1 MKRKRIIAALLTGT
15 MLCSSIPLNIR
26 ASDLDTVFDDGETA
40 AEDMDGLITESDSTD
55 TSDVSEEDYYTT
67 DLFTDDGV
75 FEANADTEF
84 SDSVDIE
91 SDEEADTGQTRYVNK
106 SKIYDD
112 VKWLM
117 LNTDYASYPLLEY
130 DDPVNLAA
138 GFSKTPGGVLQ
149 AFIKTYGDINT
160 KNNLWEQEYEEILID
175 LLADNSMLKGITD
188 VWDED
193 LAGIV
198 SDLEYE
204 VLSSISDTMN
214 IYIAGFTDSVRNNI
228 KDDIGKILVLSSIAV
243 NTDDKNLR
251 KACQVCMA
259 DSFNASIRAIL
270 DFALGEV
277 VDKGKDYLVS
287 KQTIQYQILSTS
299 LKKDYLGFIC
309 TKFQLGTA
317 ATLVGE
323 ILLVKDIVSFASGIN
338 KRVDNYLKTVSLSFV
353 CDASMKAY
361 NKKIS
366 ALKSGDTNSTS
377 DIYIL
382 FQFIL
387 KAKQMS
393 YETME
398 GMFTG
403 STWDKI
409 IESDQY
415 LKMNT
420 EKIPDIRIRNYTKVK
435 LASLKPDTD
444 TAKITL
450 KVKEKKEFP
459 CTGISYLSNVKYSS
473 DNKKVAKVNSS
484 GEIQAKKAGTTYIR
498 CKVKQYGDTYN
509 LVCKVTVKKEG
520 NTKDPT
526 SAYRNLIQSYEKK
539 YGEAQLNEQ
548 KQFWTGLCYAKLL
561 DFNNDGI
568 NELIL
573 AYQTERY
580 NKDKVQYHV
589 ELWKYGGKSAK
600 RVTSRISWSGNN
612 MPYFGG
618 FSICKYN
625 GKYMLNITNN
635 AGWNNYYYGAQS
647 DGSVG
652 LVHKF
657 IWKGDAM
664 EGNWYL
670 DGKKV
675 TVNSYLNYYNK
686 YHANTTGVGFA
697 KASYNDIIRKDISN
711 TKKKLEM

>member
-1 MKRKRIIAALLTGT
+1 MKRKRITAALLTGI
-15 MLCSSIPLNIR
+15 MLCSSIPMNIR
-26 ASDLDTVFDDGETA
+26 ASDLDAIFDDGEAA
-40 AEDMDGLITESDSTD
+40 AEDTDGLVTESNNTD
-55 TSDVSEEDYYTT
+55 MYDVSEEDCNTT
-67 DLFTDDGV
+67 DSFTDD
-75 FEANADTEF
+75 EF
-84 SDSVDIE
+84 SDSVGVE
-91 SDEEADTGQTRYVNK
+91 SEEEADAGQMRYVNK

-160 KNNLWEQEYEEILID
+160 KNKLWEQEYEEILID
-175 LLADNSMLKGITD
+175 LLADNSIRKRITD
-188 VWDED
+188 AWDED
-193 LAGIV
+193 LASIV
-198 SDLEYE
+198 SEFEEEIDTE
-204 VLSSISDTMN
+204 VLDKLSFSMS
-214 IYIAGFTDSVRNNI
+214 AFTDSIRNDI
-228 KDDIGKILVLSSIAV
+228 KKDVSKILILSSIAD
-243 NTDDKNLR
+243 NTDDRNLR
-251 KACQVCMA
+251 KACQICMA
-259 DSFNASIRAIL
+259 DSLNSTFNAIEDFLIDDAVKKQAIKKKVL
-270 DFALGEV
+270 
-277 VDKGKDYLVS
+277 
-287 KQTIQYQILSTS
+287 TTS
-299 LKKDYLGFIC
+299 LKKDYLGSIC
-309 TKFQLGTA
+309 TKLQLGTV
-317 ATLVGE
+317 ATLVSE

-366 ALKSGDTNSTS
+366 ALKSGDTNAAS

-387 KAKQMS
+387 SAKQMS

-403 STWDKI
+403 FTWDKI
-409 IESDQY
+409 MESDQY

-420 EKIPDIRIRNYTKVK
+420 EKISDITIRNYTKVK
-435 LASLKPDTD
+435 LTSLKPDTD
-444 TAKITL
+444 TTKIAL

-484 GEIQAKKAGTTYIR
+484 GDIQAKKAGTTYIR
-498 CKVKQYGDTYN
+498 CKVEQYGDTYN

-573 AYQTERY
+573 AYQTEKY

-589 ELWKYGGKSAK
+589 ELWKYDGKSAK

-612 MPYFGG
+612 IPYFGG
-618 FSICKYN
+618 LGICKYN
-625 GKYMLNITNN
+625 GKYLLELTGN
-635 AGWNNYYYGAQS
+635 ACWDNYYYGTQK

-652 LVHKF
+652 MVHKF

-664 EGNWYL
+664 EGDWYM

-675 TVNSYLNYYNK
+675 SGNIYGTYYKK
-686 YHANTTGVGFA
+686 YHANATWYSFA
-697 KASYNDIIRKDISN
+697 QSSNNSLIRKELSN
-711 TKKKLEM
+711 TKKKLGM

>member
-1 MKRKRIIAALLTGT
+1 MKRKRITAALLTGI
-15 MLCSSIPLNIR
+15 MLCSSIPMNIR
-26 ASDLDTVFDDGETA
+26 ASDLDAIFDDGEAA
-40 AEDMDGLITESDSTD
+40 AEDTDGLVTESNNTD
-55 TSDVSEEDYYTT
+55 MYDVSEEDCNTT
-67 DLFTDDGV
+67 DLFTDD
-75 FEANADTEF
+75 EF
-84 SDSVDIE
+84 SDSVGVE
-91 SDEEADTGQTRYVNK
+91 SEEEADAGQMRYVNK

-160 KNNLWEQEYEEILID
+160 KNKLWEQEYEEILID
-175 LLADNSMLKGITD
+175 LLADNSIRKRITD
-188 VWDED
+188 AWDED
-193 LAGIV
+193 LASIV
-198 SDLEYE
+198 SEFEEEIDTE
-204 VLSSISDTMN
+204 VLDKLSFSMS
-214 IYIAGFTDSVRNNI
+214 AFTDSIRNDI
-228 KDDIGKILVLSSIAV
+228 KKDVSKILILSSIAD
-243 NTDDKNLR
+243 NTDDRNLR
-251 KACQVCMA
+251 KACQICMA
-259 DSFNASIRAIL
+259 DSLNSTFNAIE
-270 DFALGEV
+270 DFLIDDAV
-277 VDKGKDYLVS
+277 KKGKKLLVK
-287 KQTIQYQILSTS
+287 KQAIKKKVLTTS
-299 LKKDYLGFIC
+299 LKKDYLGSIC
-309 TKFQLGTA
+309 TKFQLGTV
-317 ATLVGE
+317 ATLVSE

-366 ALKSGDTNSTS
+366 ALKSGDTNAAS

-387 KAKQMS
+387 SAKQMS

-403 STWDKI
+403 FTWDKI

-420 EKIPDIRIRNYTKVK
+420 EKISDITIRNYTKVK
-435 LASLKPDTD
+435 LTSLKPDTD
-444 TAKITL
+444 TTKIAL

-484 GEIQAKKAGTTYIR
+484 GDIQAKKAGTTYIR
-498 CKVKQYGDTYN
+498 CKVEQYGDTYN

-573 AYQTERY
+573 AYQTEKY

-589 ELWKYGGKSAK
+589 ELWKYDGKSAK

-612 MPYFGG
+612 IPYFGG
-618 FSICKYN
+618 LGICKYN
-625 GKYMLNITNN
+625 GKYLLELTGN
-635 AGWNNYYYGAQS
+635 ACWDNYYYGTQK

-652 LVHKF
+652 MVHKF

-664 EGNWYL
+664 EGDWYM

-675 TVNSYLNYYNK
+675 SGNIYGTYYKK
-686 YHANTTGVGFA
+686 YHANATWYSFA
-697 KASYNDIIRKDISN
+697 QSSNNSLIRKELSN
-711 TKKKLEM
+711 TKKKLGM

>member
-1 MKRKRIIAALLTGT
+1 MKRKRITAALLTGI
-15 MLCSSIPLNIR
+15 MLCSSIPMNIR
-26 ASDLDTVFDDGETA
+26 ASDLDAIFDDGEAA
-40 AEDMDGLITESDSTD
+40 AEDTDGLVTESNNTD
-55 TSDVSEEDYYTT
+55 MYDVSEEDCNTT
-67 DLFTDDGV
+67 DSFTDD
-75 FEANADTEF
+75 EF
-84 SDSVDIE
+84 SDSVGVE
-91 SDEEADTGQTRYVNK
+91 SEEEADAGQMRYVNK

-160 KNNLWEQEYEEILID
+160 KNKLWEQEYEEILID
-175 LLADNSMLKGITD
+175 LLADNSIRKRITD
-188 VWDED
+188 AWDED
-193 LAGIV
+193 LASIV
-198 SDLEYE
+198 SEFEEEIDTE
-204 VLSSISDTMN
+204 VLDKLSFSMS
-214 IYIAGFTDSVRNNI
+214 AFTDSIRNDI
-228 KDDIGKILVLSSIAV
+228 KKDVSKILILSSIAD
-243 NTDDKNLR
+243 NTDDRNLR
-251 KACQVCMA
+251 KACQICMA
-259 DSFNASIRAIL
+259 DSLNSTFNAIE
-270 DFALGEV
+270 DFLIDDAV
-277 VDKGKDYLVS
+277 KKGKKLLVK
-287 KQTIQYQILSTS
+287 KQAIKKKVLTTS
-299 LKKDYLGFIC
+299 LKKDYLGSIC
-309 TKFQLGTA
+309 TKFQLGTV
-317 ATLVGE
+317 ATLVSE

-366 ALKSGDTNSTS
+366 ALKSGDTNAAS

-387 KAKQMS
+387 SAKQMS

-403 STWDKI
+403 FTWDKI

-420 EKIPDIRIRNYTKVK
+420 EKISDITIRNYTKVK
-435 LASLKPDTD
+435 LTSLKPDTD
-444 TAKITL
+444 TTKIAL

-473 DNKKVAKVNSS
+473 DNKKVAKVNSP
-484 GEIQAKKAGTTYIR
+484 GDIQAKKAGTTYIR
-498 CKVKQYGDTYN
+498 CKVEQYGDTYN

-573 AYQTERY
+573 AYQTEKY

-589 ELWKYGGKSAK
+589 ELWKYDGKSAK

-612 MPYFGG
+612 IPYFGG
-618 FSICKYN
+618 LGICKYN
-625 GKYMLNITNN
+625 GKYLLELTGN
-635 AGWNNYYYGAQS
+635 ACWDNYYYGTQK

-652 LVHKF
+652 MVHKF

-664 EGNWYL
+664 EGDWYM

-675 TVNSYLNYYNK
+675 SGNIYGTYYKK
-686 YHANTTGVGFA
+686 YHANATWYSFA
-697 KASYNDIIRKDISN
+697 QSSNNSLIRKELSN
-711 TKKKLEM
+711 TKKKLGM

>member
-1 MKRKRIIAALLTGT
+1 MKRKRITAALLTGI
-15 MLCSSIPLNIR
+15 MLCSSIPMNIR
-26 ASDLDTVFDDGETA
+26 ASDLDAIFDDGEAA
-40 AEDMDGLITESDSTD
+40 AEDTDGLVTESNNTD
-55 TSDVSEEDYYTT
+55 MYDVSEEDCNTT
-67 DLFTDDGV
+67 DSFTDD
-75 FEANADTEF
+75 EF
-84 SDSVDIE
+84 SDSVGVE
-91 SDEEADTGQTRYVNK
+91 SEEEADAGQVRYVNK

-160 KNNLWEQEYEEILID
+160 KNKLWEQEYEEILID
-175 LLADNSMLKGITD
+175 LLADNSIRKRITD
-188 VWDED
+188 AWDED
-193 LAGIV
+193 LASIV
-198 SDLEYE
+198 SEFEEEIDTE
-204 VLSSISDTMN
+204 VLDKLSFSMS
-214 IYIAGFTDSVRNNI
+214 AFTDSIRNDI
-228 KDDIGKILVLSSIAV
+228 KKDVSKILILSSIAD
-243 NTDDKNLR
+243 NTDDRNLR
-251 KACQVCMA
+251 KACQICMA
-259 DSFNASIRAIL
+259 DSLNSTFNAIE
-270 DFALGEV
+270 DFLIDDAV
-277 VDKGKDYLVS
+277 KKGKKLLVK
-287 KQTIQYQILSTS
+287 KQAIKKKVLTTS
-299 LKKDYLGFIC
+299 LKKDYLGSIC
-309 TKFQLGTA
+309 TKFQLGTV
-317 ATLVGE
+317 ATLVSE

-366 ALKSGDTNSTS
+366 VLKSGDTNAAS

-387 KAKQMS
+387 SAKQMS

-403 STWDKI
+403 FTWDKI

-420 EKIPDIRIRNYTKVK
+420 EKISDITIRNYTKVK
-435 LASLKPDTD
+435 LTSLKPDTD
-444 TAKITL
+444 TTKIAL

-484 GEIQAKKAGTTYIR
+484 GDIQAKKAGTTYIR
-498 CKVKQYGDTYN
+498 CKVEQYGDTYN

-573 AYQTERY
+573 AYQTEKY

-589 ELWKYGGKSAK
+589 ELWKYDGKSAK

-612 MPYFGG
+612 IPYFGG
-618 FSICKYN
+618 LGICKYN
-625 GKYMLNITNN
+625 GKYLLELTGN
-635 AGWNNYYYGAQS
+635 ACWDNYYYGTQK

-652 LVHKF
+652 MVHKF

-664 EGNWYL
+664 EGDWYM

-675 TVNSYLNYYNK
+675 SGNIYGTYYKK
-686 YHANTTGVGFA
+686 YHANATWYSFA
-697 KASYNDIIRKDISN
+697 QSSNNSLIRKELSN
-711 TKKKLEM
+711 TKKKLGM

>member
-1 MKRKRIIAALLTGT
+1 MSRKK
-15 MLCSSIPLNIR
+15 
-26 ASDLDTVFDDGETA
+26 TA
-40 AEDMDGLITESDSTD
+40 ILQIH
-55 TSDVSEEDYYTT
+55 
-67 DLFTDDGV
+67 FTDD
-75 FEANADTEF
+75 EF
-84 SDSVDIE
+84 SDSVGVE
-91 SDEEADTGQTRYVNK
+91 SEEEADAGQMRYVNK

-160 KNNLWEQEYEEILID
+160 KNKLWEQEYEEILID
-175 LLADNSMLKGITD
+175 LLADNSIRKRITD
-188 VWDED
+188 AWDED
-193 LAGIV
+193 LASIV
-198 SDLEYE
+198 SEFEEEIDTE
-204 VLSSISDTMN
+204 VLDKLSFSMS
-214 IYIAGFTDSVRNNI
+214 AFTDSIRNDI
-228 KDDIGKILVLSSIAV
+228 KKDVSKILILSSIAD
-243 NTDDKNLR
+243 NTDDRNLR
-251 KACQVCMA
+251 KVCQICMA
-259 DSFNASIRAIL
+259 DSLNSTFNAIE
-270 DFALGEV
+270 DFLIDDAV
-277 VDKGKDYLVS
+277 KKGKKLLVK
-287 KQTIQYQILSTS
+287 KQAIKKKVLTTS
-299 LKKDYLGFIC
+299 LKKDYLGSIC
-309 TKFQLGTA
+309 TKFQLGTV
-317 ATLVGE
+317 ATLVSE

-366 ALKSGDTNSTS
+366 ALKSGDTNAAS

-387 KAKQMS
+387 SAKQMS

-403 STWDKI
+403 FTWDKI
-409 IESDQY
+409 MESDQY

-420 EKIPDIRIRNYTKVK
+420 EKISDITIRNYTKVK
-435 LASLKPDTD
+435 LTSLKPDTD
-444 TAKITL
+444 TTKIAL

-484 GEIQAKKAGTTYIR
+484 GDIQAKKAGTTYIR
-498 CKVKQYGDTYN
+498 CKVEQYGDTYN

-573 AYQTERY
+573 AYQTEKY

-589 ELWKYGGKSAK
+589 ELWKYDGKSAK

-612 MPYFGG
+612 IPYFGG
-618 FSICKYN
+618 LGICKYN
-625 GKYMLNITNN
+625 GKYLLELTGN
-635 AGWNNYYYGAQS
+635 ACWDNYYYGTQK

-652 LVHKF
+652 MVHKF

-664 EGNWYL
+664 EGDWYM

-675 TVNSYLNYYNK
+675 SGNIYGTYYKK
-686 YHANTTGVGFA
+686 YHANATWYSFA
-697 KASYNDIIRKDISN
+697 QSSNNSLIRKELSN
-711 TKKKLEM
+711 TKKKLGM

>member
-1 MKRKRIIAALLTGT
+1 MMSRKK
-15 MLCSSIPLNIR
+15 
-26 ASDLDTVFDDGETA
+26 TA
-40 AEDMDGLITESDSTD
+40 ILQIH
-55 TSDVSEEDYYTT
+55 
-67 DLFTDDGV
+67 FTDD
-75 FEANADTEF
+75 EF
-84 SDSVDIE
+84 SDSVGVE
-91 SDEEADTGQTRYVNK
+91 SEEEADAGQMRYVNK

-160 KNNLWEQEYEEILID
+160 KNKLWEQEYEEILID
-175 LLADNSMLKGITD
+175 LLADNSIRKRITD
-188 VWDED
+188 AWDED
-193 LAGIV
+193 LASIV
-198 SDLEYE
+198 SEFEEKIDTE
-204 VLSSISDTMN
+204 VLDKLSFSMS
-214 IYIAGFTDSVRNNI
+214 AFTDSIRNDI
-228 KDDIGKILVLSSIAV
+228 KKDVSKILILSSIAD
-243 NTDDKNLR
+243 NTDDRNLR
-251 KACQVCMA
+251 KACQICMA
-259 DSFNASIRAIL
+259 DSLNSTFNAIE
-270 DFALGEV
+270 DFLIDDAV
-277 VDKGKDYLVS
+277 KKGKKLLVK
-287 KQTIQYQILSTS
+287 KQAIKKKVLTTS
-299 LKKDYLGFIC
+299 LKKDYLGSIC
-309 TKFQLGTA
+309 TKFQLGTV
-317 ATLVGE
+317 ATLVSE

-366 ALKSGDTNSTS
+366 ALKSGDTNAAS

-387 KAKQMS
+387 SAKQMS

-403 STWDKI
+403 FTWDKI
-409 IESDQY
+409 MESDQY

-420 EKIPDIRIRNYTKVK
+420 EKISDITIRNYTKVK
-435 LASLKPDTD
+435 LTSLKPDTD
-444 TAKITL
+444 TTKIAL

-484 GEIQAKKAGTTYIR
+484 GDIQAKKAGTTYIR
-498 CKVKQYGDTYN
+498 CKVEQYGDTYN

-573 AYQTERY
+573 AYQTEKY

-589 ELWKYGGKSAK
+589 ELWKYDGKSAK

-612 MPYFGG
+612 IPYFGG
-618 FSICKYN
+618 LGICKYN
-625 GKYMLNITNN
+625 GKYLLELTGN
-635 AGWNNYYYGAQS
+635 ACWDNYYYGTQK

-652 LVHKF
+652 MVHKF

-664 EGNWYL
+664 EGDWYM

-675 TVNSYLNYYNK
+675 SGNIYGTYYKK
-686 YHANTTGVGFA
+686 YHANATWYSFA
-697 KASYNDIIRKDISN
+697 QSSNNSLIRKELSN
-711 TKKKLEM
+711 TKKKLGM

>member
-1 MKRKRIIAALLTGT
+1 MSRKK
-15 MLCSSIPLNIR
+15 
-26 ASDLDTVFDDGETA
+26 TA
-40 AEDMDGLITESDSTD
+40 ILQIH
-55 TSDVSEEDYYTT
+55 
-67 DLFTDDGV
+67 FTDD
-75 FEANADTEF
+75 EF
-84 SDSVDIE
+84 SDSVGVE
-91 SDEEADTGQTRYVNK
+91 SEEEADAGQMRYVNK

-160 KNNLWEQEYEEILID
+160 KNKLWEQEYEEILID
-175 LLADNSMLKGITD
+175 LLADNSIRKRITD
-188 VWDED
+188 AWDED
-193 LAGIV
+193 LASIV
-198 SDLEYE
+198 SEFEEEIDTE
-204 VLSSISDTMN
+204 VLDKLSFSMS
-214 IYIAGFTDSVRNNI
+214 AFTDSIRNDI
-228 KDDIGKILVLSSIAV
+228 KKDVSKILILSSIAD
-243 NTDDKNLR
+243 NTDDRNLR
-251 KACQVCMA
+251 KACQICMA
-259 DSFNASIRAIL
+259 DSLNSTFNAIE
-270 DFALGEV
+270 DFLIDDAV
-277 VDKGKDYLVS
+277 KKGKKLLVK
-287 KQTIQYQILSTS
+287 KQAIKKKVLTTS
-299 LKKDYLGFIC
+299 LKKDYLGSIC
-309 TKFQLGTA
+309 TKFQLGTV
-317 ATLVGE
+317 ATLVSE

-366 ALKSGDTNSTS
+366 ALKSGDTNAAS

-387 KAKQMS
+387 SAKQMS

-403 STWDKI
+403 FTWDKI
-409 IESDQY
+409 MESDQY

-420 EKIPDIRIRNYTKVK
+420 EKISDITIRNYTKVK
-435 LASLKPDTD
+435 LTSLKPDTD
-444 TAKITL
+444 TTKIAL

-484 GEIQAKKAGTTYIR
+484 GDIQAKKAGTTYIR
-498 CKVKQYGDTYN
+498 CKVEQYGDTYN

-573 AYQTERY
+573 AYQTEKY

-589 ELWKYGGKSAK
+589 ELWKYDGKSAK

-612 MPYFGG
+612 IPYFGG
-618 FSICKYN
+618 LGICKYN
-625 GKYMLNITNN
+625 GKYLLELTGN
-635 AGWNNYYYGAQS
+635 ACWDNYYYGTQK

-652 LVHKF
+652 MVHKF

-664 EGNWYL
+664 EGDWYM

-675 TVNSYLNYYNK
+675 SGNIYGTYYKK
-686 YHANTTGVGFA
+686 YHANATWYSFA
-697 KASYNDIIRKDISN
+697 QSSNNSLIRKELSN
-711 TKKKLEM
+711 TKQKLGM

>member
-1 MKRKRIIAALLTGT
+1 MKRKRITAALLTGI
-15 MLCSSIPLNIR
+15 MLCSSIPMNIR
-26 ASDLDTVFDDGETA
+26 ASDLDAIFDDGEAA
-40 AEDMDGLITESDSTD
+40 AEDTDGLVTESNNTD
-55 TSDVSEEDYYTT
+55 MYDVSEEDCNTI
-67 DLFTDDGV
+67 DSFTDD
-75 FEANADTEF
+75 EF
-84 SDSVDIE
+84 SDSVGVE
-91 SDEEADTGQTRYVNK
+91 SEEEADAGQMRYVNK
-106 SKIYDD
+106 SQIYDD

-160 KNNLWEQEYEEILID
+160 KNKLWEQEYEEILID
-175 LLADNSMLKGITD
+175 LLADNSIRKRITD
-188 VWDED
+188 AWDED
-193 LAGIV
+193 LASIV
-198 SDLEYE
+198 SEFEEEIDTE
-204 VLSSISDTMN
+204 VLDKLSFSMS
-214 IYIAGFTDSVRNNI
+214 AFTDSIRNDI
-228 KDDIGKILVLSSIAV
+228 KKDVSKILILSSIAD
-243 NTDDKNLR
+243 NTDDRNLR
-251 KACQVCMA
+251 KACQICMA
-259 DSFNASIRAIL
+259 DSLNSTFNAIE
-270 DFALGEV
+270 DFLIDDAV
-277 VDKGKDYLVS
+277 KKGKKLLVK
-287 KQTIQYQILSTS
+287 KQAIKKKVLTTS
-299 LKKDYLGFIC
+299 LKKDYLGSIC

-317 ATLVGE
+317 ATLVSE

-366 ALKSGDTNSTS
+366 ALKSGDTNAAS

-387 KAKQMS
+387 SAKQMS

-403 STWDKI
+403 FTWDKI

-420 EKIPDIRIRNYTKVK
+420 EKISDITIRNYTKVK
-435 LASLKPDTD
+435 LTSLKPDTD
-444 TAKITL
+444 TTKIAL
-450 KVKEKKEFP
+450 KVKKKKEFP

-484 GEIQAKKAGTTYIR
+484 GDIQAKKAGTTYIR
-498 CKVKQYGDTYN
+498 CKVEQYGDTYN

-520 NTKDPT
+520 NTKDST

-573 AYQTERY
+573 AYQTEKY

-589 ELWKYGGKSAK
+589 ELWKYDGKSAK

-612 MPYFGG
+612 IPYFGG
-618 FSICKYN
+618 LGICKYN
-625 GKYMLNITNN
+625 GKYLLELTGN
-635 AGWNNYYYGAQS
+635 ACWDNYYYGTQK

-652 LVHKF
+652 MVHKF

-664 EGNWYL
+664 EGDWYM

-675 TVNSYLNYYNK
+675 SGNIYGTYYKK
-686 YHANTTGVGFA
+686 YHA
-697 KASYNDIIRKDISN
+697 S
-711 TKKKLEM
+711 LM

>member
-1 MKRKRIIAALLTGT
+1 MKRKRITAALLTGI
-15 MLCSSIPLNIR
+15 MLCSSIPMNIR
-26 ASDLDTVFDDGETA
+26 ASDLDAIFDDGEAA
-40 AEDMDGLITESDSTD
+40 AEDTDGLVTESNNTD
-55 TSDVSEEDYYTT
+55 MYDVSEEDCNTT
-67 DLFTDDGV
+67 NSFTDD
-75 FEANADTEF
+75 EF
-84 SDSVDIE
+84 SDSVGVE
-91 SDEEADTGQTRYVNK
+91 SEEEADAGQMRYVNK

-160 KNNLWEQEYEEILID
+160 KNKLWEQEYEEILID
-175 LLADNSMLKGITD
+175 LLADNSIRKRITD
-188 VWDED
+188 AWDED
-193 LAGIV
+193 LASIV
-198 SDLEYE
+198 SEFEEEIDTE
-204 VLSSISDTMN
+204 VLDKLSFSMS
-214 IYIAGFTDSVRNNI
+214 AFTDSIRNDI
-228 KDDIGKILVLSSIAV
+228 KKDVSKILILSSIAD
-243 NTDDKNLR
+243 NTDDRNLR
-251 KACQVCMA
+251 KACQICMA
-259 DSFNASIRAIL
+259 DSLNSTFNAIE
-270 DFALGEV
+270 DFLIDDAV
-277 VDKGKDYLVS
+277 KKGKKLLVK
-287 KQTIQYQILSTS
+287 KQAIKKKVLTTS
-299 LKKDYLGFIC
+299 LKKDYLGSIC
-309 TKFQLGTA
+309 TKFQLGTV
-317 ATLVGE
+317 ATLVSE

-366 ALKSGDTNSTS
+366 ALKSGDTNAAS

-387 KAKQMS
+387 SAKQMS

-403 STWDKI
+403 FTWDKI

-420 EKIPDIRIRNYTKVK
+420 EKISDITIRNYTKVK
-435 LASLKPDTD
+435 LTSLKPDTD
-444 TAKITL
+444 TTKIAL

-484 GEIQAKKAGTTYIR
+484 GDIQAKKAGTTYIR
-498 CKVKQYGDTYN
+498 CKVEQYGDTYN

-573 AYQTERY
+573 AYQTEKY

-589 ELWKYGGKSAK
+589 ELWKYDGKSAK

-612 MPYFGG
+612 IPYFGG
-618 FSICKYN
+618 LGICKYN
-625 GKYMLNITNN
+625 GKYLLELTGN
-635 AGWNNYYYGAQS
+635 ACWDNYYYGTQK

-652 LVHKF
+652 MVHKF

-664 EGNWYL
+664 EGDWYM

-675 TVNSYLNYYNK
+675 SGNIYGTYYKK
-686 YHANTTGVGFA
+686 YHANATWYSFA
-697 KASYNDIIRKDISN
+697 QSSNNSLIRKELSN
-711 TKKKLEM
+711 TKKKLGM

>member
-1 MKRKRIIAALLTGT
+1 MKRKRITAALLTGI
-15 MLCSSIPLNIR
+15 MLCSSIPMNIR
-26 ASDLDTVFDDGETA
+26 ASDLDAIFDDGEAA
-40 AEDMDGLITESDSTD
+40 AEDTDGLVTESNNTD
-55 TSDVSEEDYYTT
+55 MYDVSEEDCNTT
-67 DLFTDDGV
+67 DSFTDD
-75 FEANADTEF
+75 EF
-84 SDSVDIE
+84 SDSVGVE
-91 SDEEADTGQTRYVNK
+91 SEEEADAGQMRYVNK

-160 KNNLWEQEYEEILID
+160 KNKLWEQEYEEILID
-175 LLADNSMLKGITD
+175 LLADNSIRKRITD
-188 VWDED
+188 AWDED
-193 LAGIV
+193 LASIV
-198 SDLEYE
+198 SEFEEEIDTE
-204 VLSSISDTMN
+204 VLDKLSFSMS
-214 IYIAGFTDSVRNNI
+214 AFTDSIRNDI
-228 KDDIGKILVLSSIAV
+228 KKDVSKILILSSIAD
-243 NTDDKNLR
+243 NTDDRNLR
-251 KACQVCMA
+251 KACQICMA
-259 DSFNASIRAIL
+259 DSLNSTFNAIE
-270 DFALGEV
+270 DFLIDDAV
-277 VDKGKDYLVS
+277 KKGKKLLVK
-287 KQTIQYQILSTS
+287 KQAIKKKVLTTS
-299 LKKDYLGFIC
+299 LKKDYLGSIC
-309 TKFQLGTA
+309 TKFQLGTV
-317 ATLVGE
+317 ATLVSE

-366 ALKSGDTNSTS
+366 ALKSGDTNAAL

-387 KAKQMS
+387 SAKQMS

-403 STWDKI
+403 FTWDKI

-420 EKIPDIRIRNYTKVK
+420 EKISDITIRNYTKVK
-435 LASLKPDTD
+435 LTSLKPDTD
-444 TAKITL
+444 TTKIAL

-484 GEIQAKKAGTTYIR
+484 GDIQAKKAGTTYIR
-498 CKVKQYGDTYN
+498 CKVEQYGDTYN

-573 AYQTERY
+573 AYQTEKY

-589 ELWKYGGKSAK
+589 ELWKYDGKSAK

-612 MPYFGG
+612 IPYFGG
-618 FSICKYN
+618 LGICKYN
-625 GKYMLNITNN
+625 GKYLLELTGN
-635 AGWNNYYYGAQS
+635 ACWDNYYYGTQK

-652 LVHKF
+652 MVHKF

-664 EGNWYL
+664 EGDWYM

-675 TVNSYLNYYNK
+675 SGNIYGTYYKK
-686 YHANTTGVGFA
+686 YHANATWYSFA
-697 KASYNDIIRKDISN
+697 QSSNNSLIRKELSN
-711 TKKKLEM
+711 TKKKLGM

>member
-1 MKRKRIIAALLTGT
+1 MKRKRITAALLTGI
-15 MLCSSIPLNIR
+15 MLCSSIPMNIR
-26 ASDLDTVFDDGETA
+26 ASDLDAIFDDGEAA
-40 AEDMDGLITESDSTD
+40 AEDTDGLVTESNNTD
-55 TSDVSEEDYYTT
+55 MYDVSEEDCNTT
-67 DLFTDDGV
+67 DSFTDD
-75 FEANADTEF
+75 EF
-84 SDSVDIE
+84 SDSVGVE
-91 SDEEADTGQTRYVNK
+91 SEEEADAGQMRYVNK

-160 KNNLWEQEYEEILID
+160 KNKLWEQEYEEILID
-175 LLADNSMLKGITD
+175 LLADNSIRKRITD
-188 VWDED
+188 AWDED
-193 LAGIV
+193 LASIV
-198 SDLEYE
+198 SEFEEEIDTE
-204 VLSSISDTMN
+204 VLDKLSFSMS
-214 IYIAGFTDSVRNNI
+214 AFTDSIRNDI
-228 KDDIGKILVLSSIAV
+228 KKDVSKILILSSIAD
-243 NTDDKNLR
+243 NTDDRNLR
-251 KACQVCMA
+251 KACQICMA
-259 DSFNASIRAIL
+259 DSLNSTFNAIE
-270 DFALGEV
+270 DFLIDDAV
-277 VDKGKDYLVS
+277 KKGKKLLVK
-287 KQTIQYQILSTS
+287 KQAIKKKVLTTS
-299 LKKDYLGFIC
+299 LKKDYLGSIC
-309 TKFQLGTA
+309 TKFQLGTV
-317 ATLVGE
+317 ATLVSE
-323 ILLVKDIVSFASGIN
+323 ILFVKDIVSFASGIN

-366 ALKSGDTNSTS
+366 ALKSGDTNAAS

-387 KAKQMS
+387 SAKQMS

-403 STWDKI
+403 FTWDKI

-420 EKIPDIRIRNYTKVK
+420 EKISDITIRNYTKVK
-435 LASLKPDTD
+435 LTSLKPDTD
-444 TAKITL
+444 TTKIAL

-484 GEIQAKKAGTTYIR
+484 GDIQAKKAGTTYIR
-498 CKVKQYGDTYN
+498 CKVEQYGDTYN

-573 AYQTERY
+573 AYQTEKY
-580 NKDKVQYHV
+580 NEDKVQYHV
-589 ELWKYGGKSAK
+589 ELWKYDGKSAK

-612 MPYFGG
+612 IPYFGG
-618 FSICKYN
+618 LGICKYN
-625 GKYMLNITNN
+625 GKYLLELTGN
-635 AGWNNYYYGAQS
+635 ACWDNYYYGTQK

-652 LVHKF
+652 MVHKF

-664 EGNWYL
+664 EGDWYM

-675 TVNSYLNYYNK
+675 SGNIYGTYYKK
-686 YHANTTGVGFA
+686 YHANATWYSFA
-697 KASYNDIIRKDISN
+697 QSSNNSLIRKELSN
-711 TKKKLEM
+711 TKKKLGM

>member
-1 MKRKRIIAALLTGT
+1 MMSRKK
-15 MLCSSIPLNIR
+15 
-26 ASDLDTVFDDGETA
+26 TA
-40 AEDMDGLITESDSTD
+40 ILQIH
-55 TSDVSEEDYYTT
+55 
-67 DLFTDDGV
+67 FTDD
-75 FEANADTEF
+75 EF
-84 SDSVDIE
+84 SDSVGVE
-91 SDEEADTGQTRYVNK
+91 SEEEADAGQMRYVNK

-160 KNNLWEQEYEEILID
+160 KNKLWEQEYEEILID
-175 LLADNSMLKGITD
+175 LLADNSIRKRITD
-188 VWDED
+188 AWDED
-193 LAGIV
+193 LASIV
-198 SDLEYE
+198 SEFEEEIDTE
-204 VLSSISDTMN
+204 VLDKLSFSMS
-214 IYIAGFTDSVRNNI
+214 AFTDSIRNDI
-228 KDDIGKILVLSSIAV
+228 KKDVSKILILSSIAD
-243 NTDDKNLR
+243 NTDDRNLR
-251 KACQVCMA
+251 KACQICMA
-259 DSFNASIRAIL
+259 DSLNSTFNAIE
-270 DFALGEV
+270 DFLIDDAV
-277 VDKGKDYLVS
+277 KKGKKLLVK
-287 KQTIQYQILSTS
+287 KQAIKKKVLTTS
-299 LKKDYLGFIC
+299 LKKDYLGSIC
-309 TKFQLGTA
+309 TKFQLGTV
-317 ATLVGE
+317 ATLVSE
-323 ILLVKDIVSFASGIN
+323 ILLVKEIVSFASGIN

-366 ALKSGDTNSTS
+366 ALKSGDTNAAS

-387 KAKQMS
+387 SAKQMS

-403 STWDKI
+403 FTWDKI
-409 IESDQY
+409 MESDQY

-420 EKIPDIRIRNYTKVK
+420 EKISDITIRNYTKVK
-435 LASLKPDTD
+435 LTSLKPDTD
-444 TAKITL
+444 TTKIAL

-484 GEIQAKKAGTTYIR
+484 GDIQAKKAGTTYIR
-498 CKVKQYGDTYN
+498 CKVEQYGDTYN

-573 AYQTERY
+573 AYQTEKY

-589 ELWKYGGKSAK
+589 ELWKYDGKSAK

-612 MPYFGG
+612 IPYFGG
-618 FSICKYN
+618 LGICKYN
-625 GKYMLNITNN
+625 GKYLLELTGN
-635 AGWNNYYYGAQS
+635 ACWDNYYYGTQK

-652 LVHKF
+652 MVHKF

-664 EGNWYL
+664 EGDWYM

-675 TVNSYLNYYNK
+675 SGNIYGTYYKK
-686 YHANTTGVGFA
+686 YHANATWYSFA
-697 KASYNDIIRKDISN
+697 QSSNNSLIRKELSN
-711 TKKKLEM
+711 TKKKLGM

>member
-1 MKRKRIIAALLTGT
+1 MKRKRITAALLTGI
-15 MLCSSIPLNIR
+15 MLCSSIPMNIR
-26 ASDLDTVFDDGETA
+26 ASDLDAIFDNGEAA
-40 AEDMDGLITESDSTD
+40 AEDTDGLVTESNNTD
-55 TSDVSEEDYYTT
+55 MYDVSEEDCNTT
-67 DLFTDDGV
+67 DSFTDD
-75 FEANADTEF
+75 EF
-84 SDSVDIE
+84 SDSVGVE
-91 SDEEADTGQTRYVNK
+91 SEEEADAGQMRYVNK

-160 KNNLWEQEYEEILID
+160 KNKLWEQEYEEILID
-175 LLADNSMLKGITD
+175 LLADNSIRKRITD
-188 VWDED
+188 AWDED
-193 LAGIV
+193 LASIV
-198 SDLEYE
+198 SEFEEEIDTE
-204 VLSSISDTMN
+204 VLDKLSFSMS
-214 IYIAGFTDSVRNNI
+214 AFTDSIRNDI
-228 KDDIGKILVLSSIAV
+228 KKDVSKILILSSIAD
-243 NTDDKNLR
+243 NTDDRNLR
-251 KACQVCMA
+251 KACQICMA
-259 DSFNASIRAIL
+259 DSLNSTFNAIE
-270 DFALGEV
+270 DFLIDDAV
-277 VDKGKDYLVS
+277 KKGKKLLVK
-287 KQTIQYQILSTS
+287 KQAIKKKVLTTS
-299 LKKDYLGFIC
+299 LKKDYLGSIC
-309 TKFQLGTA
+309 TKFQLGTV
-317 ATLVGE
+317 ATLVSE

-366 ALKSGDTNSTS
+366 ALKSGDTNAAS

-387 KAKQMS
+387 SAKQMS

-403 STWDKI
+403 FTWDKI

-420 EKIPDIRIRNYTKVK
+420 EKISDITIRNYTKVK
-435 LASLKPDTD
+435 LTSLKPDTD
-444 TAKITL
+444 TTKIAL

-484 GEIQAKKAGTTYIR
+484 GDIQAKKAGTTYIR
-498 CKVKQYGDTYN
+498 CKVEQYGDTYN

-573 AYQTERY
+573 AYQTEKY

-589 ELWKYGGKSAK
+589 ELWKYDGKSAK

-612 MPYFGG
+612 IPYFGG
-618 FSICKYN
+618 LGICKYN
-625 GKYMLNITNN
+625 GKYLLELTGN
-635 AGWNNYYYGAQS
+635 ACWDNYYYGTQK

-652 LVHKF
+652 MVHKF

-664 EGNWYL
+664 EGDWYM

-675 TVNSYLNYYNK
+675 SGNIYGTYYKK
-686 YHANTTGVGFA
+686 YHANATWYSFA
-697 KASYNDIIRKDISN
+697 QSSNNSLIRKELSN
-711 TKKKLEM
+711 TKKKLGM

>member
-1 MKRKRIIAALLTGT
+1 MKRKRITAALLTGI
-15 MLCSSIPLNIR
+15 MLCSSIPMNIR
-26 ASDLDTVFDDGETA
+26 ASDLDAIFDDGEAA
-40 AEDMDGLITESDSTD
+40 AEDTDGLVTESNNTD
-55 TSDVSEEDYYTT
+55 MYDVSEEDCNTT
-67 DLFTDDGV
+67 DSFTDD
-75 FEANADTEF
+75 EF
-84 SDSVDIE
+84 SDSVGVE
-91 SDEEADTGQTRYVNK
+91 SEEEADAGQMRYVNK

-160 KNNLWEQEYEEILID
+160 KNKLWEQEYEEILID
-175 LLADNSMLKGITD
+175 LLADNSIRKRITD
-188 VWDED
+188 AWDED
-193 LAGIV
+193 LASIV
-198 SDLEYE
+198 SEFEEEIDTE
-204 VLSSISDTMN
+204 VLDKLSFSMS
-214 IYIAGFTDSVRNNI
+214 AFTDSIRNDI
-228 KDDIGKILVLSSIAV
+228 KKDVSKILILASIAD
-243 NTDDKNLR
+243 NTDDRNLR
-251 KACQVCMA
+251 KACQICMA
-259 DSFNASIRAIL
+259 DSLNSTFNAIE
-270 DFALGEV
+270 DFLIDDAV
-277 VDKGKDYLVS
+277 KKGKKLLVK
-287 KQTIQYQILSTS
+287 KQAIKKKVLTTS
-299 LKKDYLGFIC
+299 LKKDYLGSIC
-309 TKFQLGTA
+309 TKFQLGTV
-317 ATLVGE
+317 ATLVSE

-366 ALKSGDTNSTS
+366 ALKSGDTNAAS

-387 KAKQMS
+387 SAKQMS

-403 STWDKI
+403 FTWDKI

-420 EKIPDIRIRNYTKVK
+420 EKISDITIRNYTKVK
-435 LASLKPDTD
+435 LTSLKPDTD
-444 TAKITL
+444 TTKIAL

-484 GEIQAKKAGTTYIR
+484 GDIQAKKAGTTYIR
-498 CKVKQYGDTYN
+498 CKVEQYGDTYN

-573 AYQTERY
+573 AYQTEKY

-589 ELWKYGGKSAK
+589 ELWKYDGKSAK

-612 MPYFGG
+612 IPYFGG
-618 FSICKYN
+618 LGICKYN
-625 GKYMLNITNN
+625 GKYLLELTGN
-635 AGWNNYYYGAQS
+635 ACWDNYYYGTQK

-652 LVHKF
+652 MVHKF

-664 EGNWYL
+664 EGDWYM

-675 TVNSYLNYYNK
+675 SGNIYGTYYKK
-686 YHANTTGVGFA
+686 YHANATWYSFA
-697 KASYNDIIRKDISN
+697 QSSNNSLIRKELSN
-711 TKKKLEM
+711 TKKKLGM

>member
-1 MKRKRIIAALLTGT
+1 MKRKRITAALLTGI
-15 MLCSSIPLNIR
+15 MLCSSIPMNIR
-26 ASDLDTVFDDGETA
+26 ASDLDAIFDDGEAA
-40 AEDMDGLITESDSTD
+40 AEDTDGLVTESNNTD
-55 TSDVSEEDYYTT
+55 MYDVSEEDCNTT
-67 DLFTDDGV
+67 DSFTDD
-75 FEANADTEF
+75 EF
-84 SDSVDIE
+84 SDSVGVE
-91 SDEEADTGQTRYVNK
+91 SEEEADAGQMRYVNK

-160 KNNLWEQEYEEILID
+160 KNKLWEQEYEEILID
-175 LLADNSMLKGITD
+175 LLADNSIRKRITD
-188 VWDED
+188 AWDED
-193 LAGIV
+193 LASIV
-198 SDLEYE
+198 SEFEEEIDTE
-204 VLSSISDTMN
+204 VLDKLSFSMS
-214 IYIAGFTDSVRNNI
+214 AFTDSIRNDI
-228 KDDIGKILVLSSIAV
+228 KKDVSKILILSSIAD
-243 NTDDKNLR
+243 NTDDRNLR
-251 KACQVCMA
+251 KACQICMA
-259 DSFNASIRAIL
+259 DSLNSTFNAIE
-270 DFALGEV
+270 DFLIDDAV
-277 VDKGKDYLVS
+277 KKGKKLLVK
-287 KQTIQYQILSTS
+287 KQAIKKKVLTTS
-299 LKKDYLGFIC
+299 LKKDYLGSIC
-309 TKFQLGTA
+309 TKFQLGTV
-317 ATLVGE
+317 ATLVSE

-366 ALKSGDTNSTS
+366 ALKSGDTNAAS

-387 KAKQMS
+387 SAKQMS

-403 STWDKI
+403 FTWDKI

-420 EKIPDIRIRNYTKVK
+420 EKISDITIRNYTKVK
-435 LASLKPDTD
+435 LTSLKPDTD
-444 TAKITL
+444 TTKIAL

-484 GEIQAKKAGTTYIR
+484 GDIQAKKAGTTYIR
-498 CKVKQYGDTYN
+498 CKVEQYGDTYN

-573 AYQTERY
+573 AYQTEKY

-589 ELWKYGGKSAK
+589 ELWKYDGKSAK

-618 FSICKYN
+618 LGICKYN
-625 GKYMLNITNN
+625 GKYLLELTGN
-635 AGWNNYYYGAQS
+635 ACGDNYYYGTKK

-652 LVHKF
+652 LVNKF

-664 EGNWYL
+664 EGDWYM

-675 TVNSYLNYYNK
+675 SGNMYGTYYKK
-686 YHANTTGVGFA
+686 YHANATWYSFA
-697 KASYNDIIRKDISN
+697 QSSNNNLIRKELSN
-711 TKKKLEM
+711 TKQKLGM

>member
-1 MKRKRIIAALLTGT
+1 MMSRKK
-15 MLCSSIPLNIR
+15 
-26 ASDLDTVFDDGETA
+26 TA
-40 AEDMDGLITESDSTD
+40 ILQIH
-55 TSDVSEEDYYTT
+55 
-67 DLFTDDGV
+67 FTDD
-75 FEANADTEF
+75 EF
-84 SDSVDIE
+84 SDSVGVE
-91 SDEEADTGQTRYVNK
+91 SEEEADAGQMRYVNK

-160 KNNLWEQEYEEILID
+160 KNKLWEQEYEEILID
-175 LLADNSMLKGITD
+175 LLADNSIRKRITD
-188 VWDED
+188 AWDED
-193 LAGIV
+193 LASIV
-198 SDLEYE
+198 SEFEEEIDTE
-204 VLSSISDTMN
+204 VLDKLSFSMS
-214 IYIAGFTDSVRNNI
+214 AFTDSIRNDI
-228 KDDIGKILVLSSIAV
+228 KKDVSKILILSSIAD
-243 NTDDKNLR
+243 NTDDRNLR
-251 KACQVCMA
+251 KACQICMA
-259 DSFNASIRAIL
+259 DSLNSTFNAIE
-270 DFALGEV
+270 DFLIDDAV
-277 VDKGKDYLVS
+277 KKGKKLLVK
-287 KQTIQYQILSTS
+287 KQAIKKKVLTTS
-299 LKKDYLGFIC
+299 LKKDYLGSIC
-309 TKFQLGTA
+309 TKFQLGTV
-317 ATLVGE
+317 ATLVSE

-366 ALKSGDTNSTS
+366 ALKSGDTNAAS

-387 KAKQMS
+387 SAKQMS

-403 STWDKI
+403 FTWDKI
-409 IESDQY
+409 MESDQY

-420 EKIPDIRIRNYTKVK
+420 EKISDITIRNYTKVK
-435 LASLKPDTD
+435 LTSLKPDTD
-444 TAKITL
+444 TTKIAL

-484 GEIQAKKAGTTYIR
+484 GDIKAKKAGTTYIR
-498 CKVKQYGDTYN
+498 CKVEQYGDTYN

-573 AYQTERY
+573 AYQTEKY

-589 ELWKYGGKSAK
+589 ELWKYDGKSAK

-612 MPYFGG
+612 IPYFGG
-618 FSICKYN
+618 LGICKYN
-625 GKYMLNITNN
+625 GKYLLELTGN
-635 AGWNNYYYGAQS
+635 ACWDNYYYGTQK

-652 LVHKF
+652 MVHKF

-664 EGNWYL
+664 EGDWYM

-675 TVNSYLNYYNK
+675 SGNIYGTYYKK
-686 YHANTTGVGFA
+686 YHANATWYSFA
-697 KASYNDIIRKDISN
+697 QSSNNSLIRKELSN
-711 TKKKLEM
+711 TKKKLGM

>member
-1 MKRKRIIAALLTGT
+1 M
-15 MLCSSIPLNIR
+15 
-26 ASDLDTVFDDGETA
+26 
-40 AEDMDGLITESDSTD
+40 ES
-55 TSDVSEEDYYTT
+55 E
-67 DLFTDDGV
+67 
-75 FEANADTEF
+75 
-84 SDSVDIE
+84 
-91 SDEEADTGQTRYVNK
+91 EEADAGQMRYVNK

-160 KNNLWEQEYEEILID
+160 KNKLWEQEYEEILID
-175 LLADNSMLKGITD
+175 LLADNSIRKRITD
-188 VWDED
+188 AWDED
-193 LAGIV
+193 LASIV
-198 SDLEYE
+198 SEFEEEIDTE
-204 VLSSISDTMN
+204 VLDKLSFSMS
-214 IYIAGFTDSVRNNI
+214 AFTDSIRNDI
-228 KDDIGKILVLSSIAV
+228 KKDVSKILILSSIAD
-243 NTDDKNLR
+243 NTDDRNLR
-251 KACQVCMA
+251 KACQICMA
-259 DSFNASIRAIL
+259 DSLNSTFNAIE
-270 DFALGEV
+270 DFLIDDAV
-277 VDKGKDYLVS
+277 KKGKKLLVK
-287 KQTIQYQILSTS
+287 KQAIKKKVLTTS
-299 LKKDYLGFIC
+299 LKKDYLGSIC
-309 TKFQLGTA
+309 TKFQLGTV
-317 ATLVGE
+317 ATLVSE

-366 ALKSGDTNSTS
+366 ALKSGDTNAAS

-387 KAKQMS
+387 SAKQMS

-403 STWDKI
+403 FTWDKI

-420 EKIPDIRIRNYTKVK
+420 EKISDITIRNYTKVK
-435 LASLKPDTD
+435 LTSLKPDTD
-444 TAKITL
+444 TTKIAL

-484 GEIQAKKAGTTYIR
+484 GDIQAKKAGTTYIR
-498 CKVKQYGDTYN
+498 CKVEQYGDTYN

-573 AYQTERY
+573 AYQTEKY

-589 ELWKYGGKSAK
+589 ELWKYDGKSAK

-612 MPYFGG
+612 IPYFGG
-618 FSICKYN
+618 LGICKYN
-625 GKYMLNITNN
+625 GKYLLELTGN
-635 AGWNNYYYGAQS
+635 ACWDNYYYGTQK

-652 LVHKF
+652 MVHKF

-664 EGNWYL
+664 EGDWYM

-675 TVNSYLNYYNK
+675 SGNIYGTYYKK
-686 YHANTTGVGFA
+686 YHANATWYSFA
-697 KASYNDIIRKDISN
+697 QSSNNSLIRKELSN
-711 TKKKLEM
+711 TKKKLGM

>member
-1 MKRKRIIAALLTGT
+1 MKRKRITAALLTGI
-15 MLCSSIPLNIR
+15 MLCSSIPMNIR
-26 ASDLDTVFDDGETA
+26 ASDLDAIFDDGEAA
-40 AEDMDGLITESDSTD
+40 AEDTDGLVTESNNTD
-55 TSDVSEEDYYTT
+55 MYDVSEEDCNTT
-67 DLFTDDGV
+67 DSFTDD
-75 FEANADTEF
+75 EF
-84 SDSVDIE
+84 SDSVGVE
-91 SDEEADTGQTRYVNK
+91 SEEEADAGQMRYVNK

-160 KNNLWEQEYEEILID
+160 KNKLWEQEYEEILID
-175 LLADNSMLKGITD
+175 LLADNSIRKRITD
-188 VWDED
+188 AWDED
-193 LAGIV
+193 LASIV
-198 SDLEYE
+198 SEFEEEIDTE
-204 VLSSISDTMN
+204 VLDKLSFSMS
-214 IYIAGFTDSVRNNI
+214 AFTDSIRNDI
-228 KDDIGKILVLSSIAV
+228 KKDVSKILILSSIAD
-243 NTDDKNLR
+243 NTDDRNLR
-251 KACQVCMA
+251 KACQICMA
-259 DSFNASIRAIL
+259 DSLNSTFNAIE
-270 DFALGEV
+270 DFLIDDAV
-277 VDKGKDYLVS
+277 KKGKKLLVK
-287 KQTIQYQILSTS
+287 KQAIKKKVLTTS
-299 LKKDYLGFIC
+299 LKKDYLGSIC
-309 TKFQLGTA
+309 TKFQLGTV
-317 ATLVGE
+317 ATLVSE

-366 ALKSGDTNSTS
+366 ALKSGDTNAAS

-387 KAKQMS
+387 SAKQMS

-420 EKIPDIRIRNYTKVK
+420 EKIPDIKIRNYTKVK
-435 LASLKPDTD
+435 LASLKPDTY
-444 TAKITL
+444 TTKITL

-484 GEIQAKKAGTTYIR
+484 GDIQAKKAGTTYIR
-498 CKVKQYGDTYN
+498 CKVEQYGDTYN

-573 AYQTERY
+573 AYQTEKY

-589 ELWKYGGKSAK
+589 ELWKYDGKSAK

-612 MPYFGG
+612 IPYFGG
-618 FSICKYN
+618 LGICKYN
-625 GKYMLNITNN
+625 GKYLLELTGN
-635 AGWNNYYYGAQS
+635 ACWDNYYYGTQK

-652 LVHKF
+652 MVHKF

-664 EGNWYL
+664 EGDWYM

-675 TVNSYLNYYNK
+675 SGNIYGTYYKK
-686 YHANTTGVGFA
+686 YHANATWYSFA
-697 KASYNDIIRKDISN
+697 QSSNNSLIRKELSN
-711 TKKKLEM
+711 TKKKLGM

>member
-1 MKRKRIIAALLTGT
+1 MKRKRITAALLTGI
-15 MLCSSIPLNIR
+15 MLCSSIPMNIR
-26 ASDLDTVFDDGETA
+26 ASDLDAIFDDGEAA
-40 AEDMDGLITESDSTD
+40 AEDTDGLVTESNNTD
-55 TSDVSEEDYYTT
+55 MYDVSEEDCNTT
-67 DLFTDDGV
+67 DSFTDD
-75 FEANADTEF
+75 EF
-84 SDSVDIE
+84 SDSVGVE
-91 SDEEADTGQTRYVNK
+91 SEEEADAGQMRYVNK

-160 KNNLWEQEYEEILID
+160 KNKLWEQEYEEILID
-175 LLADNSMLKGITD
+175 LLADNSIRKRITD
-188 VWDED
+188 AWDED
-193 LAGIV
+193 LASIV
-198 SDLEYE
+198 SEFEEEIDTE
-204 VLSSISDTMN
+204 VLDKLSFSMS
-214 IYIAGFTDSVRNNI
+214 AFTDSIRNDI
-228 KDDIGKILVLSSIAV
+228 KKDVSKILILSSIAD
-243 NTDDKNLR
+243 NTDDRNLR
-251 KACQVCMA
+251 KACQICMA
-259 DSFNASIRAIL
+259 DSLNSTFNAIE
-270 DFALGEV
+270 DFLIDDAV
-277 VDKGKDYLVS
+277 KKGKKLLVK
-287 KQTIQYQILSTS
+287 KQAIKKKVLTTS
-299 LKKDYLGFIC
+299 LKKDYLGSIC
-309 TKFQLGTA
+309 TKFQLGTVV
-317 ATLVGE
+317 TLVSE

-366 ALKSGDTNSTS
+366 ALKSGDTNAAS

-387 KAKQMS
+387 SAKQMS

-403 STWDKI
+403 FTWDKI

-420 EKIPDIRIRNYTKVK
+420 EKISDITIRNYTKVK
-435 LASLKPDTD
+435 LTSLKPDTD
-444 TAKITL
+444 TTKIAL

-484 GEIQAKKAGTTYIR
+484 GDIQAKKAGTTYIR
-498 CKVKQYGDTYN
+498 CKVEQYGDTYN

-573 AYQTERY
+573 AYQTEKY

-589 ELWKYGGKSAK
+589 ELWKYDGKSAK

-612 MPYFGG
+612 IPYFGG
-618 FSICKYN
+618 LGICKYN
-625 GKYMLNITNN
+625 GKYLLELTGN
-635 AGWNNYYYGAQS
+635 ACWDNYYYGTQK

-652 LVHKF
+652 MVHKF

-664 EGNWYL
+664 EGDWYM

-675 TVNSYLNYYNK
+675 SGNIYGTYYKK
-686 YHANTTGVGFA
+686 YHANATWYSFA
-697 KASYNDIIRKDISN
+697 QSSNNSLIRKELSN
-711 TKKKLEM
+711 TKKKLGM

>member
-1 MKRKRIIAALLTGT
+1 MMSRKK
-15 MLCSSIPLNIR
+15 
-26 ASDLDTVFDDGETA
+26 TA
-40 AEDMDGLITESDSTD
+40 ILQIH
-55 TSDVSEEDYYTT
+55 
-67 DLFTDDGV
+67 FTDD
-75 FEANADTEF
+75 EF
-84 SDSVDIE
+84 SDSVGVE
-91 SDEEADTGQTRYVNK
+91 SEEEADAGQMRYVNK

-160 KNNLWEQEYEEILID
+160 KNKLWEQEYEEILID
-175 LLADNSMLKGITD
+175 LLADNSIRKRITD
-188 VWDED
+188 AWDED
-193 LAGIV
+193 LASIV
-198 SDLEYE
+198 SEFEEEIDTE
-204 VLSSISDTMN
+204 VLDKLSFSMS
-214 IYIAGFTDSVRNNI
+214 AFTDSIRNDI
-228 KDDIGKILVLSSIAV
+228 KKDVSKILILSSIAD
-243 NTDDKNLR
+243 NTDDRNLR
-251 KACQVCMA
+251 KACQICMA
-259 DSFNASIRAIL
+259 DSLNSTFNAIE
-270 DFALGEV
+270 DFLIDDAV
-277 VDKGKDYLVS
+277 KKGKKLLVK
-287 KQTIQYQILSTS
+287 KQAIKKKVLTTS
-299 LKKDYLGFIC
+299 LKKDYLGSIC
-309 TKFQLGTA
+309 TKFQLGTV
-317 ATLVGE
+317 ATLVSE

-366 ALKSGDTNSTS
+366 ALKSGDTNAAS

-387 KAKQMS
+387 SAKQMS

-403 STWDKI
+403 FTWDKI
-409 IESDQY
+409 MESDQY

-420 EKIPDIRIRNYTKVK
+420 EKISDITIRNYTKVK
-435 LASLKPDTD
+435 LTSLKPDTD
-444 TAKITL
+444 TTKIAL

-484 GEIQAKKAGTTYIR
+484 GDIQAKKAGTTYIR
-498 CKVKQYGDTYN
+498 CKVEQYGDTYN

-526 SAYRNLIQSYEKK
+526 SAYRNLIQSYETK

-573 AYQTERY
+573 AYQTEKY

-589 ELWKYGGKSAK
+589 ELWKYDGKSAK

-612 MPYFGG
+612 IPYFGG
-618 FSICKYN
+618 LGICKYN
-625 GKYMLNITNN
+625 GKYLLELTGN
-635 AGWNNYYYGAQS
+635 ACWDNYYYGTQK

-652 LVHKF
+652 MVHKF

-664 EGNWYL
+664 EGDWYM

-675 TVNSYLNYYNK
+675 SGNIYGTYYKK
-686 YHANTTGVGFA
+686 YHANATWYSFA
-697 KASYNDIIRKDISN
+697 QSSNNSLIRKELSN
-711 TKKKLEM
+711 TKKKLGM

>member
-15 MLCSSIPLNIR
+15 LLCSSIPMNIR
-26 ASDLDTVFDDGETA
+26 ASDLDPVFDDDGEA
-40 AEDMDGLITESDSTD
+40 ASEDTDRLVTEPNNTD
-55 TSDVSEEDYYTT
+55 ISDVSEEDHDTT
-67 DLFTDDGV
+67 DSFTDNV
-75 FEANADTEF
+75 FEDKADAEF

-91 SDEEADTGQTRYVNK
+91 SEEEADAGQMRYVNK

-130 DDPVNLAA
+130 DDPAKLAT
-138 GFSKTPGGVLQ
+138 GFSETPGGVLQ
-149 AFIKTYGDINT
+149 TFIKTYGDINT

-175 LLADNSMLKGITD
+175 LLEDNSMLKGITD

-214 IYIAGFTDSVRNNI
+214 IYIVGFTDSVRNDI
-228 KDDIGKILVLSSIAV
+228 KDDVGKILVLSSIAD
-243 NTDDKNLR
+243 NTDDKNLK

-259 DSFNASIRAIL
+259 DSFNASIRAIG

-287 KQTIQYQILSTS
+287 KQTIQNQILSTS

-366 ALKSGDTNSTS
+366 ALKSGDTNATS

-420 EKIPDIRIRNYTKVK
+420 E
-435 LASLKPDTD
+435 
-444 TAKITL
+444 
-450 KVKEKKEFP
+450 
-459 CTGISYLSNVKYSS
+459 
-473 DNKKVAKVNSS
+473 NSV
-484 GEIQAKKAGTTYIR
+484 IK
-498 CKVKQYGDTYN
+498 
-509 LVCKVTVKKEG
+509 
-520 NTKDPT
+520 
-526 SAYRNLIQSYEKK
+526 
-539 YGEAQLNEQ
+539 
-548 KQFWTGLCYAKLL
+548 
-561 DFNNDGI
+561 
-568 NELIL
+568 
-573 AYQTERY
+573 
-580 NKDKVQYHV
+580 
-589 ELWKYGGKSAK
+589 
-600 RVTSRISWSGNN
+600 
-612 MPYFGG
+612 
-618 FSICKYN
+618 
-625 GKYMLNITNN
+625 
-635 AGWNNYYYGAQS
+635 
-647 DGSVG
+647 
-652 LVHKF
+652 
-657 IWKGDAM
+657 
-664 EGNWYL
+664 
-670 DGKKV
+670 
-675 TVNSYLNYYNK
+675 
-686 YHANTTGVGFA
+686 
-697 KASYNDIIRKDISN
+697 
-711 TKKKLEM
+711 

>member
-1 MKRKRIIAALLTGT
+1 MKRKRITAALLTGI
-15 MLCSSIPLNIR
+15 MLCSSIPMNIR
-26 ASDLDTVFDDGETA
+26 ASDLDAIFDDGEAA
-40 AEDMDGLITESDSTD
+40 AEDTDGLVTESNNTD
-55 TSDVSEEDYYTT
+55 MYDVSEEDCNTT
-67 DLFTDDGV
+67 DSFTDD
-75 FEANADTEF
+75 EF
-84 SDSVDIE
+84 SDSVGVE
-91 SDEEADTGQTRYVNK
+91 SEEEADAGQMRYVNK

-160 KNNLWEQEYEEILID
+160 KNKLWEQEYEEILID
-175 LLADNSMLKGITD
+175 LLADNSIRKRITD
-188 VWDED
+188 AWDED
-193 LAGIV
+193 LASIV
-198 SDLEYE
+198 SEFEEEIDTE
-204 VLSSISDTMN
+204 VLDKLSFSMSAFTDSIRNDIKKDVSKILILSSIED
-214 IYIAGFTDSVRNNI
+214 
-228 KDDIGKILVLSSIAV
+228 
-243 NTDDKNLR
+243 NTDDRNLR
-251 KACQVCMA
+251 KACQICMA
-259 DSFNASIRAIL
+259 DSLNSTFNAIE
-270 DFALGEV
+270 DFLIDDAV
-277 VDKGKDYLVS
+277 KKGKKLLVK
-287 KQTIQYQILSTS
+287 KQAIKKKVLTTS
-299 LKKDYLGFIC
+299 LKKDYLGSIC
-309 TKFQLGTA
+309 TKFQLGTV
-317 ATLVGE
+317 ATLVSE

-366 ALKSGDTNSTS
+366 ALKSGDTNAAS

-387 KAKQMS
+387 SAKQMS

-403 STWDKI
+403 FTWDKI
-409 IESDQY
+409 MESDQY

-420 EKIPDIRIRNYTKVK
+420 EKISDITIRNYTKVK
-435 LASLKPDTD
+435 LTSLKPDTD
-444 TAKITL
+444 TTKIAL

-484 GEIQAKKAGTTYIR
+484 GDIQAKKAGTTYIR
-498 CKVKQYGDTYN
+498 CKVEQYGDTYN

-573 AYQTERY
+573 AYQTEKY

-589 ELWKYGGKSAK
+589 ELWKYDGKSAK

-612 MPYFGG
+612 IPYFGG
-618 FSICKYN
+618 LGICKYN
-625 GKYMLNITNN
+625 GKYLLELTGN
-635 AGWNNYYYGAQS
+635 ACWDNYYYGTQK

-652 LVHKF
+652 MVHKF

-664 EGNWYL
+664 EGDWYM

-675 TVNSYLNYYNK
+675 SGNIYGTYYKK
-686 YHANTTGVGFA
+686 YHANATWYSFA
-697 KASYNDIIRKDISN
+697 QSSNNSLIRKELSN
-711 TKKKLEM
+711 TKKKLGM

>member
-1 MKRKRIIAALLTGT
+1 MKRKRITAALLTGI
-15 MLCSSIPLNIR
+15 MLCSSIHMNIR
-26 ASDLDTVFDDGETA
+26 ASDLDAIFDDGEAA
-40 AEDMDGLITESDSTD
+40 AEDTDGLVTESNNTD
-55 TSDVSEEDYYTT
+55 MYDVSEEDCNTT
-67 DLFTDDGV
+67 DSFTDD
-75 FEANADTEF
+75 EF
-84 SDSVDIE
+84 SDSVGVE
-91 SDEEADTGQTRYVNK
+91 SEEEADAGQMRYVNK

-160 KNNLWEQEYEEILID
+160 KNKLWEQEYEEILID
-175 LLADNSMLKGITD
+175 LLADNSIRKRITD
-188 VWDED
+188 AWDED
-193 LAGIV
+193 LASIV
-198 SDLEYE
+198 SEFEEEIDTE
-204 VLSSISDTMN
+204 VLDKLSFSMS
-214 IYIAGFTDSVRNNI
+214 AFTDSIRNDI
-228 KDDIGKILVLSSIAV
+228 KKDVSKILILSSIAD
-243 NTDDKNLR
+243 NTDDRNLR
-251 KACQVCMA
+251 KACQICMA
-259 DSFNASIRAIL
+259 DSLNSTFNAIE
-270 DFALGEV
+270 DFLIDDAV
-277 VDKGKDYLVS
+277 KKGKKLLVK
-287 KQTIQYQILSTS
+287 KQAIKKKVLTTS
-299 LKKDYLGFIC
+299 LKKDYLGSIC
-309 TKFQLGTA
+309 TKFQLGTV
-317 ATLVGE
+317 ATLVSE

-366 ALKSGDTNSTS
+366 ALKSGDTNAAS

-387 KAKQMS
+387 SAKQMS

-403 STWDKI
+403 FTWDKI
-409 IESDQY
+409 MESDQY

-420 EKIPDIRIRNYTKVK
+420 EKISDITIRNYTKVK
-435 LASLKPDTD
+435 LTSLKPDTD
-444 TAKITL
+444 TTKIAL

-484 GEIQAKKAGTTYIR
+484 GDIQAKKAGTTYIR
-498 CKVKQYGDTYN
+498 CKVEQYGDTYN

-573 AYQTERY
+573 AYQTEKY

-589 ELWKYGGKSAK
+589 ELWKYDGKSAK

-612 MPYFGG
+612 IPYFGG
-618 FSICKYN
+618 LGICKYN
-625 GKYMLNITNN
+625 GKYLLELTGN
-635 AGWNNYYYGAQS
+635 ACWDNYYYGTQK

-652 LVHKF
+652 MVHKF

-664 EGNWYL
+664 EGDWYM

-675 TVNSYLNYYNK
+675 SGNIYGTYYKK
-686 YHANTTGVGFA
+686 YHANATWYSFA
-697 KASYNDIIRKDISN
+697 QSSNNSLIRKELSN
-711 TKKKLEM
+711 TKKKLGM

>member
-1 MKRKRIIAALLTGT
+1 MKRKRITAALLTGI
-15 MLCSSIPLNIR
+15 MLCSSIPMNIR
-26 ASDLDTVFDDGETA
+26 ASDLDAIFDDGEAA
-40 AEDMDGLITESDSTD
+40 AEDTDGLVTESNNTD
-55 TSDVSEEDYYTT
+55 MYDVSEEDCNTT
-67 DLFTDDGV
+67 DSFTDD
-75 FEANADTEF
+75 EF
-84 SDSVDIE
+84 SDSVGVE
-91 SDEEADTGQTRYVNK
+91 SEEEADAGQMRYVNK

-160 KNNLWEQEYEEILID
+160 KNKLWEQEYEEILID
-175 LLADNSMLKGITD
+175 LLADNSIRKRITD
-188 VWDED
+188 AWDED
-193 LAGIV
+193 LASIV
-198 SDLEYE
+198 SEFEEEIDTE
-204 VLSSISDTMN
+204 VLDKLSFSMS
-214 IYIAGFTDSVRNNI
+214 AFTDSIRNDI
-228 KDDIGKILVLSSIAV
+228 KKDVSKILILSSIAD
-243 NTDDKNLR
+243 NTDDRNLR
-251 KACQVCMA
+251 KACQICMA
-259 DSFNASIRAIL
+259 DSLNSTFNAIE
-270 DFALGEV
+270 DFLIDDAV
-277 VDKGKDYLVS
+277 KKGKKLLVK
-287 KQTIQYQILSTS
+287 KQAIKKKVLTTS
-299 LKKDYLGFIC
+299 LKKDYLGSIC
-309 TKFQLGTA
+309 TKFQLGTV
-317 ATLVGE
+317 ATLVSE

-366 ALKSGDTNSTS
+366 ALKSGDTNAAS

-387 KAKQMS
+387 SAKQMS

-403 STWDKI
+403 FTWDKI

-420 EKIPDIRIRNYTKVK
+420 EKISDITIRNYTKVK
-435 LASLKPDTD
+435 LTSLKPDTD
-444 TAKITL
+444 TTKIAL

-473 DNKKVAKVNSS
+473 NNKKVAKVNSS
-484 GEIQAKKAGTTYIR
+484 GDIQAKKAGTTYIR
-498 CKVKQYGDTYN
+498 CKVEQYGDTYN

-573 AYQTERY
+573 AYQTEKY

-589 ELWKYGGKSAK
+589 ELWKYDGKSAK

-612 MPYFGG
+612 IPYFGG
-618 FSICKYN
+618 LGICKYN
-625 GKYMLNITNN
+625 GKYLLELTGN
-635 AGWNNYYYGAQS
+635 ACWDNYYYGTQK

-652 LVHKF
+652 MVHKF

-664 EGNWYL
+664 EGDWYM

-675 TVNSYLNYYNK
+675 SGNIYGTYYKK
-686 YHANTTGVGFA
+686 YHANATWYSFA
-697 KASYNDIIRKDISN
+697 QSSNNSLIRKELSN
-711 TKKKLEM
+711 TKKKLGM

>member
-1 MKRKRIIAALLTGT
+1 MKRKRITAALLTGII
-15 MLCSSIPLNIR
+15 LCGSTPMNIR
-26 ASDLDTVFDDGETA
+26 ASDLDAIFDDGEAA
-40 AEDMDGLITESDSTD
+40 AEDTDGLVAESNNTD
-55 TSDVSEEDYYTT
+55 MYDVSEEDHNTT
-67 DLFTDDGV
+67 DFFADDNV
-75 FEANADTEF
+75 FEDDDEF
-84 SDSVDIE
+84 SDSVGVE
-91 SDEEADTGQTRYVNK
+91 SEEEADAGQMRYVNK

-160 KNNLWEQEYEEILID
+160 KNKLWEQEYEEILID
-175 LLADNSMLKGITD
+175 LLADNSIRKRITD
-188 VWDED
+188 AWDED
-193 LAGIV
+193 LASIV
-198 SDLEYE
+198 SEFEEEIDTE
-204 VLSSISDTMN
+204 VLDKLSFSMS
-214 IYIAGFTDSVRNNI
+214 AFTDSIRNDI
-228 KDDIGKILVLSSIAV
+228 KKDVSKILILSSIAD
-243 NTDDKNLR
+243 NTDDRNLR
-251 KACQVCMA
+251 KACQICMA
-259 DSFNASIRAIL
+259 DSLNSTFNAIE
-270 DFALGEV
+270 DFLIDDAV
-277 VDKGKDYLVS
+277 KKGKELLVK
-287 KQTIQYQILSTS
+287 KQAIKKKVLTTS
-299 LKKDYLGFIC
+299 LKKDYLGSIC

-317 ATLVGE
+317 ATLVSE

-366 ALKSGDTNSTS
+366 ALKSGDTNAAS

-387 KAKQMS
+387 SAKQMS

-420 EKIPDIRIRNYTKVK
+420 KKIPDITIRNYTKVK
-435 LASLKPDTD
+435 LTSLKPDTD
-444 TAKITL
+444 TTKIAL

-498 CKVKQYGDTYN
+498 CKVEQYGDTYN

-520 NTKDPT
+520 NTKNPT

-573 AYQTERY
+573 AYQTEKY

-589 ELWKYGGKSAK
+589 ELWKYDGKSAK

-612 MPYFGG
+612 IPYFGG
-618 FSICKYN
+618 LGICKYN
-625 GKYMLNITNN
+625 GKYLLELTGN
-635 AGWNNYYYGAQS
+635 AYWDNYYYGTQK

-652 LVHKF
+652 MVHKF

-664 EGNWYL
+664 EGDWYM

-675 TVNSYLNYYNK
+675 SGNIYGTYYKK
-686 YHANTTGVGFA
+686 YHANATWYSFA
-697 KASYNDIIRKDISN
+697 QSSNNSLIRKELSN
-711 TKKKLEM
+711 TKKKLGM

>member
-1 MKRKRIIAALLTGT
+1 MKRKRITAALLTGI
-15 MLCSSIPLNIR
+15 MLCSSIPMNIR
-26 ASDLDTVFDDGETA
+26 ASDLDAIFDDGEAA
-40 AEDMDGLITESDSTD
+40 AEDTDGLVTESNNTD
-55 TSDVSEEDYYTT
+55 MYDVSEEDCNTT
-67 DLFTDDGV
+67 DSFTDD
-75 FEANADTEF
+75 EF
-84 SDSVDIE
+84 SDSVGVE
-91 SDEEADTGQTRYVNK
+91 SEEEADAGQMRYVNK

-160 KNNLWEQEYEEILID
+160 KNKLWEQEYEEILID
-175 LLADNSMLKGITD
+175 LLAENSIRKRITD
-188 VWDED
+188 AWDED
-193 LAGIV
+193 LASIV
-198 SDLEYE
+198 SEFEEEIDTE
-204 VLSSISDTMN
+204 VLDKLSFSMS
-214 IYIAGFTDSVRNNI
+214 AFTDSIRNDI
-228 KDDIGKILVLSSIAV
+228 KKDVSKILILSSIAD
-243 NTDDKNLR
+243 NTDDRNLR
-251 KACQVCMA
+251 KACQICMA
-259 DSFNASIRAIL
+259 DSLNSTFNAIE
-270 DFALGEV
+270 DFLIDDAV
-277 VDKGKDYLVS
+277 KKGKKLLVK
-287 KQTIQYQILSTS
+287 KQAIKKKVLTTS
-299 LKKDYLGFIC
+299 LKKDYLGSIC
-309 TKFQLGTA
+309 TKFQLGTV
-317 ATLVGE
+317 ATLVSE

-366 ALKSGDTNSTS
+366 ALKSGDTNAAS

-387 KAKQMS
+387 SAKQMS

-403 STWDKI
+403 FTWDKI

-420 EKIPDIRIRNYTKVK
+420 EKISDITIRNYTKVK
-435 LASLKPDTD
+435 LTSLKPDTD
-444 TAKITL
+444 TTKIAL

-484 GEIQAKKAGTTYIR
+484 GDIQAKKAGTTYIR
-498 CKVKQYGDTYN
+498 CKVEQYGDTYN

-573 AYQTERY
+573 AYQTEKY

-589 ELWKYGGKSAK
+589 ELWKYDGKSAK

-612 MPYFGG
+612 IPYFGG
-618 FSICKYN
+618 LGICKYN
-625 GKYMLNITNN
+625 GKYLLELTGN
-635 AGWNNYYYGAQS
+635 ACWDNYYYGTQK

-652 LVHKF
+652 MVHKF

-664 EGNWYL
+664 EGDWYM

-675 TVNSYLNYYNK
+675 SGNIYGTYYKK
-686 YHANTTGVGFA
+686 YHANATWYSFA
-697 KASYNDIIRKDISN
+697 QSSNNSLIRKELSN
-711 TKKKLEM
+711 TKKKLGM

>member
-1 MKRKRIIAALLTGT
+1 MKRKRITAALLTGI
-15 MLCSSIPLNIR
+15 MLCSSIPMNIR
-26 ASDLDTVFDDGETA
+26 ASDLDAIFDDGEAA
-40 AEDMDGLITESDSTD
+40 AEDTDGLVTESNNTD
-55 TSDVSEEDYYTT
+55 MYDVSEEDCNTI
-67 DLFTDDGV
+67 DSFTDD
-75 FEANADTEF
+75 EF
-84 SDSVDIE
+84 SDSVGVE
-91 SDEEADTGQTRYVNK
+91 SEEEADAGQMRYVNK

-160 KNNLWEQEYEEILID
+160 KNKLWEQEYEEILID
-175 LLADNSMLKGITD
+175 LLADNSIRKRITD
-188 VWDED
+188 AWDED
-193 LAGIV
+193 LASIV
-198 SDLEYE
+198 SEFEEEIDTE
-204 VLSSISDTMN
+204 VLDKLSFSMS
-214 IYIAGFTDSVRNNI
+214 AFTDSIRNDI
-228 KDDIGKILVLSSIAV
+228 KKDVSKILILSSIAD
-243 NTDDKNLR
+243 NTDDRNLR
-251 KACQVCMA
+251 KACQICMA
-259 DSFNASIRAIL
+259 DSLNSTFNAIE
-270 DFALGEV
+270 DFLIDDAV
-277 VDKGKDYLVS
+277 KKGKKLLVK
-287 KQTIQYQILSTS
+287 KQAIKKKVLTTS
-299 LKKDYLGFIC
+299 LKKDYLGSIC

-317 ATLVGE
+317 ATLVSE

-366 ALKSGDTNSTS
+366 ALKSGDTNAAS

-387 KAKQMS
+387 SAKQMS

-403 STWDKI
+403 FTWDKI

-420 EKIPDIRIRNYTKVK
+420 EKISDITIRNYTKVK
-435 LASLKPDTD
+435 LTSLKPDTD
-444 TAKITL
+444 TTKIAL
-450 KVKEKKEFP
+450 KVKKKKEFP

-484 GEIQAKKAGTTYIR
+484 GDIQAKKAGTTYIR
-498 CKVKQYGDTYN
+498 CKVEQYGDTYN

-520 NTKDPT
+520 NTKDST

-573 AYQTERY
+573 AYQTEKY

-589 ELWKYGGKSAK
+589 ELWKYDGKSAK

-612 MPYFGG
+612 IPYFGG
-618 FSICKYN
+618 LGICKYN
-625 GKYMLNITNN
+625 GKYLLELTGN
-635 AGWNNYYYGAQS
+635 ACWDNYYYGTQK

-652 LVHKF
+652 MVHKF

-664 EGNWYL
+664 EGDWYM

-675 TVNSYLNYYNK
+675 SGNIYGTYYKK
-686 YHANTTGVGFA
+686 YHA
-697 KASYNDIIRKDISN
+697 S
-711 TKKKLEM
+711 LM

>member
-1 MKRKRIIAALLTGT
+1 MKRKRITAALLTGI
-15 MLCSSIPLNIR
+15 MLCSSIPMNIR
-26 ASDLDTVFDDGETA
+26 ASDLDAIFDDGEAA
-40 AEDMDGLITESDSTD
+40 AEDTDGLVTESNNTD
-55 TSDVSEEDYYTT
+55 MYDVSEEDCNTT
-67 DLFTDDGV
+67 DSFTDD
-75 FEANADTEF
+75 EF
-84 SDSVDIE
+84 SDSVGVE
-91 SDEEADTGQTRYVNK
+91 SEEEADAGQMRYVNK

-160 KNNLWEQEYEEILID
+160 KNKLWEQEYEEILID
-175 LLADNSMLKGITD
+175 LLADNSIRKRITD
-188 VWDED
+188 AWDED
-193 LAGIV
+193 LASIV
-198 SDLEYE
+198 SEFEEEIDTE
-204 VLSSISDTMN
+204 VLDKLSFSMS
-214 IYIAGFTDSVRNNI
+214 AFTDSIRNDI
-228 KDDIGKILVLSSIAV
+228 KKDVSKILILSSIAD
-243 NTDDKNLR
+243 NTDDRNLR
-251 KACQVCMA
+251 KACQICMA
-259 DSFNASIRAIL
+259 DSLNSTFNAIE
-270 DFALGEV
+270 DFLIDDAV
-277 VDKGKDYLVS
+277 KKGKKLLVK
-287 KQTIQYQILSTS
+287 KQAIKKKVLTTS
-299 LKKDYLGFIC
+299 LKKDYLGSIC
-309 TKFQLGTA
+309 TKFQLGTV
-317 ATLVGE
+317 ATLVSE

-366 ALKSGDTNSTS
+366 ALKSGDTNAAS

-387 KAKQMS
+387 SAKQMS

-403 STWDKI
+403 FTWDKI

-420 EKIPDIRIRNYTKVK
+420 EKISDITIRNYTKVK
-435 LASLKPDTD
+435 LTSLKPDTD
-444 TAKITL
+444 TTKIAL

-484 GEIQAKKAGTTYIR
+484 GDIQAKKAGTTYIR
-498 CKVKQYGDTYN
+498 CKVEQYGDTYN

-539 YGEAQLNEQ
+539 YGEVQLNEQ

-573 AYQTERY
+573 TYQTERY

-589 ELWKYGGKSAK
+589 ELWKYDGKSAK

-612 MPYFGG
+612 IPYFGG
-618 FSICKYN
+618 LGICKYN
-625 GKYMLNITNN
+625 GKYLLELTGN
-635 AGWNNYYYGAQS
+635 ACWDNYYYGTQK

-652 LVHKF
+652 MVHKF

-664 EGNWYL
+664 EGDWYM

-675 TVNSYLNYYNK
+675 SGNIYGTYYKK
-686 YHANTTGVGFA
+686 YHANATWYSFA
-697 KASYNDIIRKDISN
+697 QSSNNSLIRKELSN
-711 TKKKLEM
+711 TKKKLGM

>member
-1 MKRKRIIAALLTGT
+1 MKRKRITAALLTGI
-15 MLCSSIPLNIR
+15 MLCSSIPMNIR
-26 ASDLDTVFDDGETA
+26 ASDLDAIFDDGEAA
-40 AEDMDGLITESDSTD
+40 AEDTDGLVTESNNTD
-55 TSDVSEEDYYTT
+55 MYDVSEEDCNTT
-67 DLFTDDGV
+67 DSFTDD
-75 FEANADTEF
+75 EF
-84 SDSVDIE
+84 SDSVGVE
-91 SDEEADTGQTRYVNK
+91 SEEEADAGQMRYVNK

-160 KNNLWEQEYEEILID
+160 KNKLWEQEYEEILID
-175 LLADNSMLKGITD
+175 LLADNSIRKRITD
-188 VWDED
+188 AWDED
-193 LAGIV
+193 LASIV
-198 SDLEYE
+198 SEFEEEIDTE
-204 VLSSISDTMN
+204 VLDKLSFSMS
-214 IYIAGFTDSVRNNI
+214 AFTDSIRNDI
-228 KDDIGKILVLSSIAV
+228 KKDVSKILILSSIAD
-243 NTDDKNLR
+243 NTDDRNLR
-251 KACQVCMA
+251 KACQICMA
-259 DSFNASIRAIL
+259 DSLNSTFNAIE
-270 DFALGEV
+270 DFLIDDAV
-277 VDKGKDYLVS
+277 KKGKKLLVK
-287 KQTIQYQILSTS
+287 KQAIKKKVLTTS
-299 LKKDYLGFIC
+299 LKKDYLGSIC
-309 TKFQLGTA
+309 TKFQLGTV
-317 ATLVGE
+317 ATLVSE

-366 ALKSGDTNSTS
+366 ALKSGDTNAAS

-387 KAKQMS
+387 SAKQMS

-403 STWDKI
+403 FTWDKI
-409 IESDQY
+409 MESDQY

-420 EKIPDIRIRNYTKVK
+420 EKISDITIRNYTKVK
-435 LASLKPDTD
+435 LTSLKPDTD
-444 TAKITL
+444 TTKIAL

-484 GEIQAKKAGTTYIR
+484 GDIQAKKAGMTYIR
-498 CKVKQYGDTYN
+498 CKVEQYGDTYN

-573 AYQTERY
+573 AYQTEKY

-589 ELWKYGGKSAK
+589 ELWKYDGKSAK

-612 MPYFGG
+612 IPYFGG
-618 FSICKYN
+618 LGICKYN
-625 GKYMLNITNN
+625 GKYLLELTGN
-635 AGWNNYYYGAQS
+635 ACWDNYYYGTQK

-652 LVHKF
+652 MVHKF

-664 EGNWYL
+664 EGDWYM

-675 TVNSYLNYYNK
+675 SGNIYGTYYKK
-686 YHANTTGVGFA
+686 YHANATWYSFA
-697 KASYNDIIRKDISN
+697 QSSNNSLIRKELSN
-711 TKKKLEM
+711 TKKKLGM

>member
-1 MKRKRIIAALLTGT
+1 MMSRKK
-15 MLCSSIPLNIR
+15 
-26 ASDLDTVFDDGETA
+26 TA
-40 AEDMDGLITESDSTD
+40 ILQIH
-55 TSDVSEEDYYTT
+55 
-67 DLFTDDGV
+67 FTDD
-75 FEANADTEF
+75 EF
-84 SDSVDIE
+84 SDSVGVE
-91 SDEEADTGQTRYVNK
+91 SEEEADAGQMRYVNK

-160 KNNLWEQEYEEILID
+160 KNKLWEQEYEEILID
-175 LLADNSMLKGITD
+175 LLADNSIRKRITD
-188 VWDED
+188 AWDED
-193 LAGIV
+193 LASIV
-198 SDLEYE
+198 SEFEEEIDTE
-204 VLSSISDTMN
+204 VLDKLSFSMS
-214 IYIAGFTDSVRNNI
+214 AFTDSIRNDI
-228 KDDIGKILVLSSIAV
+228 KKDVSKILILSSIAD
-243 NTDDKNLR
+243 NTDDRNLR
-251 KACQVCMA
+251 KACQICMA
-259 DSFNASIRAIL
+259 DSLNSTFNAIE
-270 DFALGEV
+270 DFLIDDAV
-277 VDKGKDYLVS
+277 KKGKKLLVK
-287 KQTIQYQILSTS
+287 KQAIKKKVLTTS
-299 LKKDYLGFIC
+299 LKKDYLGSIC
-309 TKFQLGTA
+309 TKFQLGTV
-317 ATLVGE
+317 ATLVSE

-366 ALKSGDTNSTS
+366 ALKSGDTNAAS

-387 KAKQMS
+387 SAKQMS

-403 STWDKI
+403 FTWDKI
-409 IESDQY
+409 MESDQY

-420 EKIPDIRIRNYTKVK
+420 EKISDITIRNYTKVK
-435 LASLKPDTD
+435 LTSLKPDTD
-444 TAKITL
+444 TTKIAL

-484 GEIQAKKAGTTYIR
+484 GDIQAKKAGTTYIR
-498 CKVKQYGDTYN
+498 CKVEQYGDTYN

-573 AYQTERY
+573 AYQTEKY

-589 ELWKYGGKSAK
+589 ELWKYDGKSAK

-612 MPYFGG
+612 IPYFGG
-618 FSICKYN
+618 LGICKYN
-625 GKYMLNITNN
+625 GKYLLELTGN
-635 AGWNNYYYGAQS
+635 ACWDNYYYGTQK

-652 LVHKF
+652 MVHKF

-664 EGNWYL
+664 EGDWYM

-675 TVNSYLNYYNK
+675 SGNIYGTYYKK
-686 YHANTTGVGFA
+686 YHANATWYSFA
-697 KASYNDIIRKDISN
+697 QSSNNNLIRKELSN
-711 TKKKLEM
+711 TKQKLGM

>member
-1 MKRKRIIAALLTGT
+1 MKRKRITAALLTGI
-15 MLCSSIPLNIR
+15 MLCSSIPMNIR
-26 ASDLDTVFDDGETA
+26 ASDLDAIFDDGEAA
-40 AEDMDGLITESDSTD
+40 AEDTDGLVTESNNTD
-55 TSDVSEEDYYTT
+55 MYDVSEEDCNTT
-67 DLFTDDGV
+67 DLFTDD
-75 FEANADTEF
+75 EL
-84 SDSVDIE
+84 SDSVGVE
-91 SDEEADTGQTRYVNK
+91 SEEEADAGQMRYVNK

-160 KNNLWEQEYEEILID
+160 KNKLWEQEYEEILID
-175 LLADNSMLKGITD
+175 LLADNSIRKRITD
-188 VWDED
+188 AWDED
-193 LAGIV
+193 LASIV
-198 SDLEYE
+198 SEFEEEIDTE
-204 VLSSISDTMN
+204 VLDKLSFSMS
-214 IYIAGFTDSVRNNI
+214 AFTDSIRNDI
-228 KDDIGKILVLSSIAV
+228 KKDVSKILILSSIAD
-243 NTDDKNLR
+243 NTDDRNLR
-251 KACQVCMA
+251 KACQICMA
-259 DSFNASIRAIL
+259 DSLNSTFNAIE
-270 DFALGEV
+270 DFLIDDAV
-277 VDKGKDYLVS
+277 KKGKKLLVK
-287 KQTIQYQILSTS
+287 KQAIKKKVLTTS
-299 LKKDYLGFIC
+299 LKKDYLGSIC
-309 TKFQLGTA
+309 TKFQLGTV
-317 ATLVGE
+317 ATLVSE

-366 ALKSGDTNSTS
+366 ALKSGDTNAAS

-387 KAKQMS
+387 SAKQMS

-403 STWDKI
+403 FTWDKI

-420 EKIPDIRIRNYTKVK
+420 EKISDITIRNYTKVK
-435 LASLKPDTD
+435 LTSLKPDTD
-444 TAKITL
+444 TTKIAL

-484 GEIQAKKAGTTYIR
+484 GDIQAKKAGTTYIR
-498 CKVKQYGDTYN
+498 CKVEQYGDTYN

-573 AYQTERY
+573 AYQTEKY

-589 ELWKYGGKSAK
+589 ELWKYDGKSAK

-612 MPYFGG
+612 IPYFGG
-618 FSICKYN
+618 LGICKYN
-625 GKYMLNITNN
+625 GKYLLELTGN
-635 AGWNNYYYGAQS
+635 ACWDNYYYGTQK

-652 LVHKF
+652 MVHKF

-664 EGNWYL
+664 EGDWYM

-675 TVNSYLNYYNK
+675 SGNIYGTYYKK
-686 YHANTTGVGFA
+686 YHANATWYSFA
-697 KASYNDIIRKDISN
+697 QSSNNSLIRKELSN
-711 TKKKLEM
+711 TKKKLGM

>member
-1 MKRKRIIAALLTGT
+1 
-15 MLCSSIPLNIR
+15 
-26 ASDLDTVFDDGETA
+26 
-40 AEDMDGLITESDSTD
+40 
-55 TSDVSEEDYYTT
+55 
-67 DLFTDDGV
+67 
-75 FEANADTEF
+75 
-84 SDSVDIE
+84 
-91 SDEEADTGQTRYVNK
+91 
-106 SKIYDD
+106 
-112 VKWLM
+112 
-117 LNTDYASYPLLEY
+117 
-130 DDPVNLAA
+130 
-138 GFSKTPGGVLQ
+138 
-149 AFIKTYGDINT
+149 
-160 KNNLWEQEYEEILID
+160 
-175 LLADNSMLKGITD
+175 
-188 VWDED
+188 
-193 LAGIV
+193 
-198 SDLEYE
+198 
-204 VLSSISDTMN
+204 
-214 IYIAGFTDSVRNNI
+214 
-228 KDDIGKILVLSSIAV
+228 
-243 NTDDKNLR
+243 
-251 KACQVCMA
+251 
-259 DSFNASIRAIL
+259 
-270 DFALGEV
+270 
-277 VDKGKDYLVS
+277 
-287 KQTIQYQILSTS
+287 
-299 LKKDYLGFIC
+299 
-309 TKFQLGTA
+309 
-317 ATLVGE
+317 
-323 ILLVKDIVSFASGIN
+323 
-338 KRVDNYLKTVSLSFV
+338 
-353 CDASMKAY
+353 MKAY

-366 ALKSGDTNSTS
+366 ALKSGDTNATS

-420 EKIPDIRIRNYTKVK
+420 EKIPDITIRNYTKVK
-435 LASLKPDTD
+435 LTSLKPDTD

-498 CKVKQYGDTYN
+498 CKVEQYGDTYN

-520 NTKDPT
+520 NTKNPT

-573 AYQTERY
+573 AYQTEKY
-580 NKDKVQYHV
+580 NKDKVQYYV
-589 ELWKYGGKSAK
+589 ELWKYDGKSAK
-600 RVTSRISWSGNN
+600 RITSRISWSGNN

-618 FSICKYN
+618 LGICKYN
-625 GKYMLNITNN
+625 GKYLLELTGN
-635 AGWNNYYYGAQS
+635 ACWDDYYYGTQK

-664 EGNWYL
+664 EGDWYI

-675 TVNSYLNYYNK
+675 SGNVYGTYYKK
-686 YHANTTGVGFA
+686 YHANATWYSFA
-697 KASYNDIIRKDISN
+697 QSSNNSLIRKELSN
-711 TKKKLEM
+711 TKKKLGM

>member
-1 MKRKRIIAALLTGT
+1 MMSRKK
-15 MLCSSIPLNIR
+15 
-26 ASDLDTVFDDGETA
+26 TA
-40 AEDMDGLITESDSTD
+40 ILQIH
-55 TSDVSEEDYYTT
+55 
-67 DLFTDDGV
+67 FTDD
-75 FEANADTEF
+75 EF
-84 SDSVDIE
+84 SDSVGVE
-91 SDEEADTGQTRYVNK
+91 SEEEADAGQMRYVNK

-160 KNNLWEQEYEEILID
+160 KNKLWEQEYEEILID
-175 LLADNSMLKGITD
+175 LLADNSIRKRITD
-188 VWDED
+188 AWDED
-193 LAGIV
+193 LASIV
-198 SDLEYE
+198 SEFEEEIDTE
-204 VLSSISDTMN
+204 VLDKLSFSMS
-214 IYIAGFTDSVRNNI
+214 AFTDSIRNDI
-228 KDDIGKILVLSSIAV
+228 KKDVSKILILSSIAD
-243 NTDDKNLR
+243 NTDDRNLR
-251 KACQVCMA
+251 KACQICMA
-259 DSFNASIRAIL
+259 DSLNSTFNAIE
-270 DFALGEV
+270 DFLIDDAV
-277 VDKGKDYLVS
+277 KKGKKLLVK
-287 KQTIQYQILSTS
+287 KQAIKKKVLTTS
-299 LKKDYLGFIC
+299 LKKDYLGSIC
-309 TKFQLGTA
+309 TKFQLGTV
-317 ATLVGE
+317 ATLVSE

-366 ALKSGDTNSTS
+366 ALKSGDTNAAS

-387 KAKQMS
+387 SAKQMS

-403 STWDKI
+403 FTWDKI
-409 IESDQY
+409 MESDQY

-420 EKIPDIRIRNYTKVK
+420 EKISDITIRNYTKVK
-435 LASLKPDTD
+435 LTSLKPDTD
-444 TAKITL
+444 TTKIAL

-484 GEIQAKKAGTTYIR
+484 GDIQAKKAGTTYIR
-498 CKVKQYGDTYN
+498 CKVEQYGDTYN

-573 AYQTERY
+573 AYQTEKY

-589 ELWKYGGKSAK
+589 ELWKYDGKSAK

-612 MPYFGG
+612 IPYFGG
-618 FSICKYN
+618 LGICKYN
-625 GKYMLNITNN
+625 GKYLLELTGN
-635 AGWNNYYYGAQS
+635 ACWDNYYYGTQK

-652 LVHKF
+652 MVHKF
-657 IWKGDAM
+657 IWKGNAM
-664 EGNWYL
+664 EGDWYM

-675 TVNSYLNYYNK
+675 SGNIYGTYYKK
-686 YHANTTGVGFA
+686 YHANATWYSFA
-697 KASYNDIIRKDISN
+697 QSSNNSLIRKELSN
-711 TKKKLEM
+711 TKKKLGM

>member
-1 MKRKRIIAALLTGT
+1 MKRKRITAALLTGI
-15 MLCSSIPLNIR
+15 MLCSSIPMNIR
-26 ASDLDTVFDDGETA
+26 ASDLDAIFDDGEAA
-40 AEDMDGLITESDSTD
+40 AEDTDGLVTESNNTD
-55 TSDVSEEDYYTT
+55 MYDVSEEDCNTT
-67 DLFTDDGV
+67 DSFTDD
-75 FEANADTEF
+75 EF
-84 SDSVDIE
+84 SDSVGVE
-91 SDEEADTGQTRYVNK
+91 SEEEADAGQMRYVNK

-160 KNNLWEQEYEEILID
+160 KNKLWEQEYEEILID
-175 LLADNSMLKGITD
+175 LLADNSIRKRITD
-188 VWDED
+188 AWDED
-193 LAGIV
+193 LASIV
-198 SDLEYE
+198 SEFEEEIDTE
-204 VLSSISDTMN
+204 VLDKLSFSMS
-214 IYIAGFTDSVRNNI
+214 AFTDSIRNDI
-228 KDDIGKILVLSSIAV
+228 KKDVSKILILSSIAD
-243 NTDDKNLR
+243 NTDDRNLR
-251 KACQVCMA
+251 KACQICMA
-259 DSFNASIRAIL
+259 DSLNSTFNAIE
-270 DFALGEV
+270 DFLIDDAV
-277 VDKGKDYLVS
+277 KKGKKLLVK
-287 KQTIQYQILSTS
+287 KQAIKKKVLTTS
-299 LKKDYLGFIC
+299 LKKDYLGSIC
-309 TKFQLGTA
+309 TKFQLGTV
-317 ATLVGE
+317 ATLVSE

-366 ALKSGDTNSTS
+366 VLKSGDTNAAS

-387 KAKQMS
+387 SAKQMS

-403 STWDKI
+403 FTWDKI

-420 EKIPDIRIRNYTKVK
+420 EKISDITIRNYTKVK
-435 LASLKPDTD
+435 LTSLKPDTD
-444 TAKITL
+444 TTKIAL

-484 GEIQAKKAGTTYIR
+484 GDIQAKKAGTTYIR
-498 CKVKQYGDTYN
+498 CKVEQYGDTYN

-573 AYQTERY
+573 AYQTEKY

-589 ELWKYGGKSAK
+589 ELWKYDGKSAK

-612 MPYFGG
+612 IPYFGG
-618 FSICKYN
+618 LGICKYN
-625 GKYMLNITNN
+625 GKYLLELTGN
-635 AGWNNYYYGAQS
+635 ACWDNYYYGTQK

-652 LVHKF
+652 MVHKF

-664 EGNWYL
+664 EGDWYM

-675 TVNSYLNYYNK
+675 SGNIYGTYYKK
-686 YHANTTGVGFA
+686 YHANATWYSFA
-697 KASYNDIIRKDISN
+697 QSSNNSLIRKELSN
-711 TKKKLEM
+711 TKKKLGM

>member
-1 MKRKRIIAALLTGT
+1 MKRKRITAALLTGI
-15 MLCSSIPLNIR
+15 MLCSSIPMNIR
-26 ASDLDTVFDDGETA
+26 ASDLDAIFDDGEAA
-40 AEDMDGLITESDSTD
+40 AEDTDGLVAESNNTD
-55 TSDVSEEDYYTT
+55 MYDVSEEDCNTT
-67 DLFTDDGV
+67 DSFTDD
-75 FEANADTEF
+75 EF
-84 SDSVDIE
+84 SDSVGVE
-91 SDEEADTGQTRYVNK
+91 SEEEADAGQMRYVNK

-160 KNNLWEQEYEEILID
+160 KNKLWEQEYEEILID
-175 LLADNSMLKGITD
+175 LLADNSIRKRITD
-188 VWDED
+188 AWDED
-193 LAGIV
+193 LASIV
-198 SDLEYE
+198 SEFEEEIDTE
-204 VLSSISDTMN
+204 VLDKLSFSMS
-214 IYIAGFTDSVRNNI
+214 AFTDSIRNDI
-228 KDDIGKILVLSSIAV
+228 KKDVSKILILSSIAD
-243 NTDDKNLR
+243 NTDDRNLR
-251 KACQVCMA
+251 KACQICMA
-259 DSFNASIRAIL
+259 DSLNSTFNAIE
-270 DFALGEV
+270 DFLIDDAV
-277 VDKGKDYLVS
+277 KKGKKLLVK
-287 KQTIQYQILSTS
+287 KQAIKKKVLTTS
-299 LKKDYLGFIC
+299 LKKDYLGSIC
-309 TKFQLGTA
+309 TKFQLGTV
-317 ATLVGE
+317 ATLVSE

-366 ALKSGDTNSTS
+366 ALKSGDTNAAS

-387 KAKQMS
+387 SAKQMS

-403 STWDKI
+403 FTWDKI

-420 EKIPDIRIRNYTKVK
+420 EKISDITIRNYTKVK
-435 LASLKPDTD
+435 LTSLKPDTD
-444 TAKITL
+444 TTKIAL

-484 GEIQAKKAGTTYIR
+484 GDIQAKKAGTTYIR
-498 CKVKQYGDTYN
+498 CKVEQYGDTYN

-573 AYQTERY
+573 AYQTEKY

-589 ELWKYGGKSAK
+589 ELWKYDGKSAK

-612 MPYFGG
+612 IPYFGG
-618 FSICKYN
+618 LGICKYN
-625 GKYMLNITNN
+625 GKYLLELTGN
-635 AGWNNYYYGAQS
+635 ACWDNYYYGTQK

-652 LVHKF
+652 MVHKF

-664 EGNWYL
+664 EGDWYM

-675 TVNSYLNYYNK
+675 SGNIYGTYYKK
-686 YHANTTGVGFA
+686 YHANATWYSFA
-697 KASYNDIIRKDISN
+697 QSSNNSLIRKELSN
-711 TKKKLEM
+711 TKKKLGM

>member
-1 MKRKRIIAALLTGT
+1 MMSRKK
-15 MLCSSIPLNIR
+15 
-26 ASDLDTVFDDGETA
+26 TA
-40 AEDMDGLITESDSTD
+40 ILQIH
-55 TSDVSEEDYYTT
+55 
-67 DLFTDDGV
+67 FTDD
-75 FEANADTEF
+75 EF
-84 SDSVDIE
+84 SDSVGVE
-91 SDEEADTGQTRYVNK
+91 SEEEADAGQMRYVNK

-160 KNNLWEQEYEEILID
+160 KNKLWEQEYEEILID
-175 LLADNSMLKGITD
+175 LLADNSIRKRITD
-188 VWDED
+188 AWDED
-193 LAGIV
+193 LASIV
-198 SDLEYE
+198 SEFEEEIDTE
-204 VLSSISDTMN
+204 VLDKLSFSMS
-214 IYIAGFTDSVRNNI
+214 AFTDSIRNDI
-228 KDDIGKILVLSSIAV
+228 KKDVSKILILSSIAD
-243 NTDDKNLR
+243 NTDDRNLR
-251 KACQVCMA
+251 KACQICMA
-259 DSFNASIRAIL
+259 DSLNSTFNAIE
-270 DFALGEV
+270 DFLIDDAV
-277 VDKGKDYLVS
+277 KKGKKLLVK
-287 KQTIQYQILSTS
+287 KQAIKKKVLTTS
-299 LKKDYLGFIC
+299 LKKDYLGSIC
-309 TKFQLGTA
+309 TKFQLGTV
-317 ATLVGE
+317 ATLVSE

-366 ALKSGDTNSTS
+366 ALKSGDTNAAS

-387 KAKQMS
+387 SAKQMS

-403 STWDKI
+403 FTWDKI

-420 EKIPDIRIRNYTKVK
+420 EKISDITIRNYTKVK
-435 LASLKPDTD
+435 LTSLKPDTD
-444 TAKITL
+444 TTKIAL

-484 GEIQAKKAGTTYIR
+484 GDIQAKKAGTTYIR
-498 CKVKQYGDTYN
+498 CKVEQYGDTYN

-573 AYQTERY
+573 AYQTEKY

-589 ELWKYGGKSAK
+589 ELWKYDGKSAK

-612 MPYFGG
+612 IPYLFWRFG
-618 FSICKYN
+618 
-625 GKYMLNITNN
+625 YM
-635 AGWNNYYYGAQS
+635 
-647 DGSVG
+647 
-652 LVHKF
+652 
-657 IWKGDAM
+657 
-664 EGNWYL
+664 
-670 DGKKV
+670 
-675 TVNSYLNYYNK
+675 
-686 YHANTTGVGFA
+686 
-697 KASYNDIIRKDISN
+697 
-711 TKKKLEM
+711 

>member
-1 MKRKRIIAALLTGT
+1 MKRKRITAALLTGI
-15 MLCSSIPLNIR
+15 MLCSSIPMNIR
-26 ASDLDTVFDDGETA
+26 ASDLDAIFDDGEAA
-40 AEDMDGLITESDSTD
+40 AEDTDGLVTESNNTD
-55 TSDVSEEDYYTT
+55 MYDVSEEDCNTT
-67 DLFTDDGV
+67 DSFTDD
-75 FEANADTEF
+75 EF
-84 SDSVDIE
+84 SDSVGVE
-91 SDEEADTGQTRYVNK
+91 SEEEADAGQMRYVNK

-160 KNNLWEQEYEEILID
+160 KNKLWEQEYEEILID
-175 LLADNSMLKGITD
+175 LLADNSIRKRITD
-188 VWDED
+188 AWDED
-193 LAGIV
+193 LASIV
-198 SDLEYE
+198 SEFEEEIDTE
-204 VLSSISDTMN
+204 VLDKLSFSMS
-214 IYIAGFTDSVRNNI
+214 AFTDSIRNDI
-228 KDDIGKILVLSSIAV
+228 KKDVSKILILSSIAD
-243 NTDDKNLR
+243 NTDDRNLR
-251 KACQVCMA
+251 KACQICMA
-259 DSFNASIRAIL
+259 DSLNSTFNAIEDFLIDDAVKKEKKLLVKKQAIKKKVL
-270 DFALGEV
+270 
-277 VDKGKDYLVS
+277 
-287 KQTIQYQILSTS
+287 TTS
-299 LKKDYLGFIC
+299 LKKDYLGSIC
-309 TKFQLGTA
+309 TKFQLGTV
-317 ATLVGE
+317 ATLVSE

-366 ALKSGDTNSTS
+366 ALKSGDTNAAS

-387 KAKQMS
+387 SAKQMS

-403 STWDKI
+403 FTWDKI

-420 EKIPDIRIRNYTKVK
+420 EKISDITIRNYTKVK
-435 LASLKPDTD
+435 LTSLKPDTD
-444 TAKITL
+444 TTKIAL

-484 GEIQAKKAGTTYIR
+484 GDIQAKKAGTTYIR
-498 CKVKQYGDTYN
+498 CKVEQYGDTYN

-573 AYQTERY
+573 AYQTEKY

-589 ELWKYGGKSAK
+589 ELWKYDGKSAK

-612 MPYFGG
+612 IPYFGG
-618 FSICKYN
+618 LGICKYN
-625 GKYMLNITNN
+625 GKYLLELTGN
-635 AGWNNYYYGAQS
+635 ACWDNYYYGTQK

-652 LVHKF
+652 MVHKF

-664 EGNWYL
+664 EGDWYM

-675 TVNSYLNYYNK
+675 SGNIYGTYYKK
-686 YHANTTGVGFA
+686 YHANATWYSFA
-697 KASYNDIIRKDISN
+697 QSSNNSLIRKELSN
-711 TKKKLEM
+711 TKKKLGM

>member
-1 MKRKRIIAALLTGT
+1 MSRKK
-15 MLCSSIPLNIR
+15 
-26 ASDLDTVFDDGETA
+26 TA
-40 AEDMDGLITESDSTD
+40 ILQIH
-55 TSDVSEEDYYTT
+55 
-67 DLFTDDGV
+67 FTDD
-75 FEANADTEF
+75 EF
-84 SDSVDIE
+84 SDSVGVE
-91 SDEEADTGQTRYVNK
+91 SEEEADAGQMRYVNK

-160 KNNLWEQEYEEILID
+160 KNKLWEQEYEEILID
-175 LLADNSMLKGITD
+175 LLADNSIRKRITD
-188 VWDED
+188 AWDED
-193 LAGIV
+193 LASIV
-198 SDLEYE
+198 SEFEEEIDTE
-204 VLSSISDTMN
+204 VLDKLSFSMS
-214 IYIAGFTDSVRNNI
+214 AFTDSIRNDI
-228 KDDIGKILVLSSIAV
+228 KKDVSKILILSSIAD
-243 NTDDKNLR
+243 NTDDRNLR
-251 KACQVCMA
+251 KACQICMA
-259 DSFNASIRAIL
+259 DSLNSTFNAIE
-270 DFALGEV
+270 DFLIDDAV
-277 VDKGKDYLVS
+277 KKGKKLLVK
-287 KQTIQYQILSTS
+287 KQAIKKKVLTTS
-299 LKKDYLGFIC
+299 LKKDYLGSIC
-309 TKFQLGTA
+309 TKFQLGTV
-317 ATLVGE
+317 ATLVSE

-366 ALKSGDTNSTS
+366 ALKSGDTNVAS

-387 KAKQMS
+387 SAKQMS

-403 STWDKI
+403 FTWDKI
-409 IESDQY
+409 MESDQY

-420 EKIPDIRIRNYTKVK
+420 EKISDITIRNYTKVK
-435 LASLKPDTD
+435 LTSLKPDTD
-444 TAKITL
+444 TTKIAL

-484 GEIQAKKAGTTYIR
+484 GDIQAKKAGTTYIR
-498 CKVKQYGDTYN
+498 CKVEQYGDTYN

-573 AYQTERY
+573 AYQTEKY

-589 ELWKYGGKSAK
+589 ELWKYDGKSAK

-612 MPYFGG
+612 IPYFGG
-618 FSICKYN
+618 LGICKYN
-625 GKYMLNITNN
+625 GKYLLELTGN
-635 AGWNNYYYGAQS
+635 ACWDNYYYGTQK

-652 LVHKF
+652 MVHKF

-664 EGNWYL
+664 EGDWYM

-675 TVNSYLNYYNK
+675 SGNIYGTYYKK
-686 YHANTTGVGFA
+686 YHANATWYSFA
-697 KASYNDIIRKDISN
+697 QSSNNSLIRKELSN
-711 TKKKLEM
+711 TKKKLGM